1 MFKTKYVSRVLCV
14 LFIVN
19 LFIADLKPLA
29 TSYSSSSIG
38 NIDIISN
45 VDVSVE
51 SVEAW
56 AKSKNATE
64 TFVSLASIYKKYGQ
78 ARGGVNWVLAYVQAA
93 KETGYG
99 RFGGVLDESFHNPC
113 GLKVPS
119 GGDDYDP
126 NAHKRFDNWEQGI
139 IAHLDHLALYAG
151 AKGYPKTVYVE
162 SWKTESLSINE
173 TYDPRHI
180 GWFGTTSGILGKAT
194 NAIDLGN
201 KWAPS
206 SSYGVDLF
214 RMYCDAVKV
223 DYLEGKSNLESPI
236 NGFVTNDGKLNIK
249 GWALHAFG
257 VKEVRV
263 LIDNTQIDTI
273 SVNESRADVNS
284 IYPGYYNGAN
294 SGFNKIIDIS
304 SLGYGNKVLE
314 IRIVANDNSTQVYRR
329 NIVFTNTLELRS
341 CLDAPNDNEVVKS
354 TTLNVRGW
362 ALAGSGVKEVRVYVD
377 GKDLGTVAYGT
388 KRADVNKAYPG
399 YSSGDNAGFEGNVNI
414 SGISEGNRKLTVKIT
429 ANDGSVQNIEKTIKV
444 EKAQSRS
451 YLDAPNDNEVVKSK
465 TLNVRGWALA
475 GSGVKEVRV
484 YVDGKDLGTVAYGA
498 KRADVNKA
506 YPGYS
511 SGDNAG
517 FEGNVNISGISEGN
531 RKLTVKITANDGSVQ
546 NIEKTIKVEK
556 AQSRSYLDAPNDNEV
571 VKSKTLNVRGWA
583 LAGSGVKEVRV
594 YVDGKDLGT
603 VAYGAKRADVNKAYP
618 GYSSGDNA
626 GFEGNVNISGIS
638 EGNRKLTVKITA
650 NDGSVQNIEK
660 TIKVE
665 KAQSRSYL
673 DAPNDN
679 EVVKSKTLN
688 VRGWALAGSGVK
700 EVRVYVDGKDLGT
713 VAYGAKRADVN
724 KAYPGYSSG
733 DNAGFEGNVNISGI
747 SEGNRK
753 LTVKI
758 TANDGS
764 VQNIEKTIKVEKA
777 QSRSYLDAPNDNEV
791 VKSKTLNVRGWALA
805 GSGVKE
811 VRVYVDGKD
820 LGTVAYGA
828 KRADVNKAYPGYS
841 SGDNAGFE
849 GNVNISGIS
858 EGNRKLTVKIT
869 ANDGSVQNIE
879 KTIKIE
885 KAQSR
890 SYLDAPNDNEVVKS
904 KTLNVRG
911 WALAGS
917 GVKEVRVYVDGKDL
931 GTVAYGTKRADVN
944 RAYPGYSSGD
954 NAGFEGNV
962 NISGI
967 SEGNRKLTVKITAND
982 GSVQN
987 IERSFNIE
995 NDFNYKKA
1003 KLVIVDPGHE
1013 NYGGDP
1019 GTSATHNGISY
1030 IESNLNLQ
1038 IAVKLKA
1045 ELESRGMDVYMTR
1058 YEGSGLISQDSTE
1071 SLKKR
1076 VALANEKNADFF
1088 VSIHHNSFT
1097 NTSANGFEVYYSTG
1111 TPTNLTSIARSAIT
1125 EDGRDL
1131 TLERSL
1137 YSTRSVTEKVK
1148 VSKAVA
1154 TEIANEASRKLNMYN
1169 RGAKDSNFYVCK
1181 NTNMPSILVE
1191 NGFLTNPTEAVKASS
1206 SSHQQKLA
1214 QIIADKVNNA
1224 LK

>member
-29 TSYSSSSIG
+29 TSYSSSYIG

-64 TFVSLASIYKKYGQ
+64 TFISLASIYKKYGQ

-162 SWKTESLSINE
+162 SWKAESLSINE

-214 RMYCDAVKV
+214 RMYCDAVKA

-284 IYPGYYNGAN
+284 TYPGYYNGAN

-329 NIVFTNTLELRS
+329 NIVFTNTLE
-341 CLDAPNDNEVVKS
+341 
-354 TTLNVRGW
+354 
-362 ALAGSGVKEVRVYVD
+362 
-377 GKDLGTVAYGT
+377 
-388 KRADVNKAYPG
+388 
-399 YSSGDNAGFEGNVNI
+399 
-414 SGISEGNRKLTVKIT
+414 
-429 ANDGSVQNIEKTIKV
+429 
-444 EKAQSRS
+444 SRS

-546 NIEKTIKVEK
+546 NIEKTIK
-556 AQSRSYLDAPNDNEV
+556 
-571 VKSKTLNVRGWA
+571 
-583 LAGSGVKEVRV
+583 
-594 YVDGKDLGT
+594 
-603 VAYGAKRADVNKAYP
+603 
-618 GYSSGDNA
+618 
-626 GFEGNVNISGIS
+626 I
-638 EGNRKLTVKITA
+638 
-650 NDGSVQNIEK
+650 
-660 TIKVE
+660 
-665 KAQSRSYL
+665 
-673 DAPNDN
+673 
-679 EVVKSKTLN
+679 
-688 VRGWALAGSGVK
+688 
-700 EVRVYVDGKDLGT
+700 
-713 VAYGAKRADVN
+713 
-724 KAYPGYSSG
+724 
-733 DNAGFEGNVNISGI
+733 
-747 SEGNRK
+747 
-753 LTVKI
+753 
-758 TANDGS
+758 
-764 VQNIEKTIKVEKA
+764 EKA

-931 GTVAYGTKRADVN
+931 GTVAYGAKRADVN
-944 RAYPGYSSGD
+944 KAYPGYSSGD

-1111 TPTNLTSIARSAIT
+1111 TPANLTSIARSAIT

-1154 TEIANEASRKLNMYN
+1154 TEITNEASSKLNMYN

>member
-64 TFVSLASIYKKYGQ
+64 TFISLASIYKKYGQ

-162 SWKTESLSINE
+162 SWKAESLSINE

-214 RMYCDAVKV
+214 RMYCDAVKA

-284 IYPGYYNGAN
+284 TYPGYYNGAN

-329 NIVFTNTLELRS
+329 NIVFTNTLE
-341 CLDAPNDNEVVKS
+341 
-354 TTLNVRGW
+354 
-362 ALAGSGVKEVRVYVD
+362 
-377 GKDLGTVAYGT
+377 
-388 KRADVNKAYPG
+388 
-399 YSSGDNAGFEGNVNI
+399 
-414 SGISEGNRKLTVKIT
+414 
-429 ANDGSVQNIEKTIKV
+429 
-444 EKAQSRS
+444 
-451 YLDAPNDNEVVKSK
+451 
-465 TLNVRGWALA
+465 
-475 GSGVKEVRV
+475 
-484 YVDGKDLGTVAYGA
+484 
-498 KRADVNKA
+498 
-506 YPGYS
+506 
-511 SGDNAG
+511 
-517 FEGNVNISGISEGN
+517 
-531 RKLTVKITANDGSVQ
+531 
-546 NIEKTIKVEK
+546 
-556 AQSRSYLDAPNDNEV
+556 
-571 VKSKTLNVRGWA
+571 
-583 LAGSGVKEVRV
+583 
-594 YVDGKDLGT
+594 
-603 VAYGAKRADVNKAYP
+603 
-618 GYSSGDNA
+618 
-626 GFEGNVNISGIS
+626 
-638 EGNRKLTVKITA
+638 
-650 NDGSVQNIEK
+650 
-660 TIKVE
+660 
-665 KAQSRSYL
+665 
-673 DAPNDN
+673 
-679 EVVKSKTLN
+679 
-688 VRGWALAGSGVK
+688 
-700 EVRVYVDGKDLGT
+700 
-713 VAYGAKRADVN
+713 
-724 KAYPGYSSG
+724 
-733 DNAGFEGNVNISGI
+733 
-747 SEGNRK
+747 
-753 LTVKI
+753 
-758 TANDGS
+758 
-764 VQNIEKTIKVEKA
+764 
-777 QSRSYLDAPNDNEV
+777 
-791 VKSKTLNVRGWALA
+791 
-805 GSGVKE
+805 
-811 VRVYVDGKD
+811 
-820 LGTVAYGA
+820 
-828 KRADVNKAYPGYS
+828 
-841 SGDNAGFE
+841 
-849 GNVNISGIS
+849 
-858 EGNRKLTVKIT
+858 
-869 ANDGSVQNIE
+869 
-879 KTIKIE
+879 
-885 KAQSR
+885 SR

-944 RAYPGYSSGD
+944 KAYPGYSSGD

-1111 TPTNLTSIARSAIT
+1111 TPANLTSIARSAIT

>member
-29 TSYSSSSIG
+29 TSYSSSYIG

-64 TFVSLASIYKKYGQ
+64 TFISLASIYKKYGQ

-162 SWKTESLSINE
+162 SWKAESLSINE

-214 RMYCDAVKV
+214 RMYCDAVKA

-284 IYPGYYNGAN
+284 TYPGYYNGAN

-329 NIVFTNTLELRS
+329 NIVFTNTLESRS
-341 CLDAPNDNEVVKS
+341 YLDAPNDNEVVKS
-354 TTLNVRGW
+354 KTLNVRGW
-362 ALAGSGVKEVRVYVD
+362 ALAGSGVKEVRVYMD
-377 GKDLGTVAYGT
+377 GKDLGTVAYGAN
-388 KRADVNKAYPG
+388 RADVNKAYPG

-414 SGISEGNRKLTVKIT
+414 SGISEGNRKLTVKII

-498 KRADVNKA
+498 KRADVNK
-506 YPGYS
+506 
-511 SGDNAG
+511 
-517 FEGNVNISGISEGN
+517 
-531 RKLTVKITANDGSVQ
+531 
-546 NIEKTIKVEK
+546 
-556 AQSRSYLDAPNDNEV
+556 
-571 VKSKTLNVRGWA
+571 
-583 LAGSGVKEVRV
+583 
-594 YVDGKDLGT
+594 
-603 VAYGAKRADVNKAYP
+603 
-618 GYSSGDNA
+618 
-626 GFEGNVNISGIS
+626 
-638 EGNRKLTVKITA
+638 
-650 NDGSVQNIEK
+650 
-660 TIKVE
+660 
-665 KAQSRSYL
+665 
-673 DAPNDN
+673 
-679 EVVKSKTLN
+679 
-688 VRGWALAGSGVK
+688 
-700 EVRVYVDGKDLGT
+700 
-713 VAYGAKRADVN
+713 
-724 KAYPGYSSG
+724 
-733 DNAGFEGNVNISGI
+733 
-747 SEGNRK
+747 
-753 LTVKI
+753 
-758 TANDGS
+758 
-764 VQNIEKTIKVEKA
+764 
-777 QSRSYLDAPNDNEV
+777 
-791 VKSKTLNVRGWALA
+791 
-805 GSGVKE
+805 
-811 VRVYVDGKD
+811 
-820 LGTVAYGA
+820 
-828 KRADVNKAYPGYS
+828 
-841 SGDNAGFE
+841 
-849 GNVNISGIS
+849 
-858 EGNRKLTVKIT
+858 
-869 ANDGSVQNIE
+869 
-879 KTIKIE
+879 
-885 KAQSR
+885 
-890 SYLDAPNDNEVVKS
+890 
-904 KTLNVRG
+904 
-911 WALAGS
+911 
-917 GVKEVRVYVDGKDL
+917 
-931 GTVAYGTKRADVN
+931 
-944 RAYPGYSSGD
+944 AYPGYSSGD

-1111 TPTNLTSIARSAIT
+1111 TPANLTSIARSAIT

-1154 TEIANEASRKLNMYN
+1154 TEITNEASSKLNMYN

>member
-64 TFVSLASIYKKYGQ
+64 TFISLASIYKKYGQ

-119 GGDDYDP
+119 GGDDYDQ

-162 SWKTESLSINE
+162 SWKAESLSINE

-214 RMYCDAVKV
+214 RMYCDAVKA

-284 IYPGYYNGAN
+284 TYPGYYNGAN

-329 NIVFTNTLELRS
+329 NIVFTNTLE
-341 CLDAPNDNEVVKS
+341 
-354 TTLNVRGW
+354 
-362 ALAGSGVKEVRVYVD
+362 
-377 GKDLGTVAYGT
+377 
-388 KRADVNKAYPG
+388 
-399 YSSGDNAGFEGNVNI
+399 
-414 SGISEGNRKLTVKIT
+414 
-429 ANDGSVQNIEKTIKV
+429 
-444 EKAQSRS
+444 SRS

-546 NIEKTIKVEK
+546 NIE
-556 AQSRSYLDAPNDNEV
+556 
-571 VKSKTLNVRGWA
+571 
-583 LAGSGVKEVRV
+583 
-594 YVDGKDLGT
+594 
-603 VAYGAKRADVNKAYP
+603 
-618 GYSSGDNA
+618 
-626 GFEGNVNISGIS
+626 
-638 EGNRKLTVKITA
+638 
-650 NDGSVQNIEK
+650 
-660 TIKVE
+660 
-665 KAQSRSYL
+665 
-673 DAPNDN
+673 
-679 EVVKSKTLN
+679 
-688 VRGWALAGSGVK
+688 
-700 EVRVYVDGKDLGT
+700 
-713 VAYGAKRADVN
+713 
-724 KAYPGYSSG
+724 
-733 DNAGFEGNVNISGI
+733 
-747 SEGNRK
+747 
-753 LTVKI
+753 
-758 TANDGS
+758 
-764 VQNIEKTIKVEKA
+764 
-777 QSRSYLDAPNDNEV
+777 
-791 VKSKTLNVRGWALA
+791 
-805 GSGVKE
+805 
-811 VRVYVDGKD
+811 
-820 LGTVAYGA
+820 
-828 KRADVNKAYPGYS
+828 
-841 SGDNAGFE
+841 
-849 GNVNISGIS
+849 
-858 EGNRKLTVKIT
+858 
-869 ANDGSVQNIE
+869 
-879 KTIKIE
+879 
-885 KAQSR
+885 
-890 SYLDAPNDNEVVKS
+890 
-904 KTLNVRG
+904 
-911 WALAGS
+911 
-917 GVKEVRVYVDGKDL
+917 
-931 GTVAYGTKRADVN
+931 
-944 RAYPGYSSGD
+944 
-954 NAGFEGNV
+954 
-962 NISGI
+962 
-967 SEGNRKLTVKITAND
+967 
-982 GSVQN
+982 
-987 IERSFNIE
+987 RSFNIE

-1013 NYGGDP
+1013 NDGGDP

-1111 TPTNLTSIARSAIT
+1111 TPANLTSIARSAIT

-1206 SSHQQKLA
+1206 SLHQQKLA

>member
-64 TFVSLASIYKKYGQ
+64 TFISLASIYKKYGQ

-162 SWKTESLSINE
+162 SWKAESLSINE

-214 RMYCDAVKV
+214 RMYCDAVKA

-284 IYPGYYNGAN
+284 IYPGYYNGVN

-329 NIVFTNTLELRS
+329 NIVFTNTLESRS
-341 CLDAPNDNEVVKS
+341 YLDAPNDNEVVKS
-354 TTLNVRGW
+354 KTLNVRGW

-399 YSSGDNAGFEGNVNI
+399 YSSGDNAGFEGNI
-414 SGISEGNRKLTVKIT
+414 
-429 ANDGSVQNIEKTIKV
+429 
-444 EKAQSRS
+444 
-451 YLDAPNDNEVVKSK
+451 
-465 TLNVRGWALA
+465 
-475 GSGVKEVRV
+475 
-484 YVDGKDLGTVAYGA
+484 
-498 KRADVNKA
+498 
-506 YPGYS
+506 
-511 SGDNAG
+511 
-517 FEGNVNISGISEGN
+517 
-531 RKLTVKITANDGSVQ
+531 
-546 NIEKTIKVEK
+546 
-556 AQSRSYLDAPNDNEV
+556 
-571 VKSKTLNVRGWA
+571 
-583 LAGSGVKEVRV
+583 
-594 YVDGKDLGT
+594 
-603 VAYGAKRADVNKAYP
+603 
-618 GYSSGDNA
+618 
-626 GFEGNVNISGIS
+626 
-638 EGNRKLTVKITA
+638 
-650 NDGSVQNIEK
+650 
-660 TIKVE
+660 
-665 KAQSRSYL
+665 
-673 DAPNDN
+673 
-679 EVVKSKTLN
+679 
-688 VRGWALAGSGVK
+688 
-700 EVRVYVDGKDLGT
+700 
-713 VAYGAKRADVN
+713 
-724 KAYPGYSSG
+724 
-733 DNAGFEGNVNISGI
+733 
-747 SEGNRK
+747 
-753 LTVKI
+753 
-758 TANDGS
+758 
-764 VQNIEKTIKVEKA
+764 
-777 QSRSYLDAPNDNEV
+777 
-791 VKSKTLNVRGWALA
+791 
-805 GSGVKE
+805 
-811 VRVYVDGKD
+811 
-820 LGTVAYGA
+820 
-828 KRADVNKAYPGYS
+828 
-841 SGDNAGFE
+841 
-849 GNVNISGIS
+849 
-858 EGNRKLTVKIT
+858 
-869 ANDGSVQNIE
+869 
-879 KTIKIE
+879 
-885 KAQSR
+885 
-890 SYLDAPNDNEVVKS
+890 
-904 KTLNVRG
+904 
-911 WALAGS
+911 
-917 GVKEVRVYVDGKDL
+917 
-931 GTVAYGTKRADVN
+931 
-944 RAYPGYSSGD
+944 
-954 NAGFEGNV
+954 

-1137 YSTRSVTEKVK
+1137 YSTRNVTEKVK

>member
-119 GGDDYDP
+119 GGDDYDQ

-162 SWKTESLSINE
+162 SWKAESLSINE

-214 RMYCDAVKV
+214 RMYCDAVKA

-284 IYPGYYNGAN
+284 TYPGYYNGTN

-329 NIVFTNTLELRS
+329 NIVFTNTLE
-341 CLDAPNDNEVVKS
+341 
-354 TTLNVRGW
+354 
-362 ALAGSGVKEVRVYVD
+362 
-377 GKDLGTVAYGT
+377 
-388 KRADVNKAYPG
+388 
-399 YSSGDNAGFEGNVNI
+399 
-414 SGISEGNRKLTVKIT
+414 
-429 ANDGSVQNIEKTIKV
+429 
-444 EKAQSRS
+444 
-451 YLDAPNDNEVVKSK
+451 
-465 TLNVRGWALA
+465 
-475 GSGVKEVRV
+475 
-484 YVDGKDLGTVAYGA
+484 
-498 KRADVNKA
+498 
-506 YPGYS
+506 
-511 SGDNAG
+511 
-517 FEGNVNISGISEGN
+517 
-531 RKLTVKITANDGSVQ
+531 
-546 NIEKTIKVEK
+546 
-556 AQSRSYLDAPNDNEV
+556 
-571 VKSKTLNVRGWA
+571 
-583 LAGSGVKEVRV
+583 
-594 YVDGKDLGT
+594 
-603 VAYGAKRADVNKAYP
+603 
-618 GYSSGDNA
+618 
-626 GFEGNVNISGIS
+626 
-638 EGNRKLTVKITA
+638 
-650 NDGSVQNIEK
+650 
-660 TIKVE
+660 
-665 KAQSRSYL
+665 
-673 DAPNDN
+673 
-679 EVVKSKTLN
+679 
-688 VRGWALAGSGVK
+688 
-700 EVRVYVDGKDLGT
+700 
-713 VAYGAKRADVN
+713 
-724 KAYPGYSSG
+724 
-733 DNAGFEGNVNISGI
+733 
-747 SEGNRK
+747 
-753 LTVKI
+753 
-758 TANDGS
+758 
-764 VQNIEKTIKVEKA
+764 
-777 QSRSYLDAPNDNEV
+777 SRSYLDAPNDNEV

-931 GTVAYGTKRADVN
+931 GTVAYGAKRADVN
-944 RAYPGYSSGD
+944 KAYPGYSSGD

-1013 NYGGDP
+1013 NDGGDP
-1019 GTSATHNGISY
+1019 GTSATHNGIRY

-1045 ELESRGMDVYMTR
+1045 ELESRGMEVYMTR

-1111 TPTNLTSIARSAIT
+1111 TPANLTSIARSAIT

-1154 TEIANEASRKLNMYN
+1154 TEITNEASSKLNMYN

>member
-29 TSYSSSSIG
+29 TSYSSSYIG

-64 TFVSLASIYKKYGQ
+64 TFISLASIYKKYGQ

-162 SWKTESLSINE
+162 SWKAESLSINE

-214 RMYCDAVKV
+214 RMYCDAVKA

-284 IYPGYYNGAN
+284 TYPGYYNGAN

-329 NIVFTNTLELRS
+329 NIVFTNTLE
-341 CLDAPNDNEVVKS
+341 
-354 TTLNVRGW
+354 
-362 ALAGSGVKEVRVYVD
+362 
-377 GKDLGTVAYGT
+377 
-388 KRADVNKAYPG
+388 
-399 YSSGDNAGFEGNVNI
+399 
-414 SGISEGNRKLTVKIT
+414 
-429 ANDGSVQNIEKTIKV
+429 
-444 EKAQSRS
+444 SRS

-498 KRADVNKA
+498 NRADVNK
-506 YPGYS
+506 
-511 SGDNAG
+511 
-517 FEGNVNISGISEGN
+517 
-531 RKLTVKITANDGSVQ
+531 
-546 NIEKTIKVEK
+546 
-556 AQSRSYLDAPNDNEV
+556 
-571 VKSKTLNVRGWA
+571 
-583 LAGSGVKEVRV
+583 
-594 YVDGKDLGT
+594 
-603 VAYGAKRADVNKAYP
+603 
-618 GYSSGDNA
+618 
-626 GFEGNVNISGIS
+626 
-638 EGNRKLTVKITA
+638 
-650 NDGSVQNIEK
+650 
-660 TIKVE
+660 
-665 KAQSRSYL
+665 
-673 DAPNDN
+673 
-679 EVVKSKTLN
+679 
-688 VRGWALAGSGVK
+688 
-700 EVRVYVDGKDLGT
+700 
-713 VAYGAKRADVN
+713 
-724 KAYPGYSSG
+724 
-733 DNAGFEGNVNISGI
+733 
-747 SEGNRK
+747 
-753 LTVKI
+753 
-758 TANDGS
+758 
-764 VQNIEKTIKVEKA
+764 
-777 QSRSYLDAPNDNEV
+777 
-791 VKSKTLNVRGWALA
+791 
-805 GSGVKE
+805 
-811 VRVYVDGKD
+811 
-820 LGTVAYGA
+820 
-828 KRADVNKAYPGYS
+828 
-841 SGDNAGFE
+841 
-849 GNVNISGIS
+849 
-858 EGNRKLTVKIT
+858 
-869 ANDGSVQNIE
+869 
-879 KTIKIE
+879 
-885 KAQSR
+885 
-890 SYLDAPNDNEVVKS
+890 
-904 KTLNVRG
+904 
-911 WALAGS
+911 
-917 GVKEVRVYVDGKDL
+917 
-931 GTVAYGTKRADVN
+931 
-944 RAYPGYSSGD
+944 AYPGYSSGD

-1111 TPTNLTSIARSAIT
+1111 TPANLTSIARSAIT

-1154 TEIANEASRKLNMYN
+1154 TEITNEASSKLNMYN

>member
-64 TFVSLASIYKKYGQ
+64 TFISLASIYKKYGQ

-119 GGDDYDP
+119 GGDDYDQ

-162 SWKTESLSINE
+162 SWKAESLSINE

-214 RMYCDAVKV
+214 RMYCDAVKA

-284 IYPGYYNGAN
+284 TYPGYYNGTN

-314 IRIVANDNSTQVYRR
+314 IIIVANDNSTQVYRR
-329 NIVFTNTLELRS
+329 NIVFTNTLE
-341 CLDAPNDNEVVKS
+341 
-354 TTLNVRGW
+354 
-362 ALAGSGVKEVRVYVD
+362 
-377 GKDLGTVAYGT
+377 
-388 KRADVNKAYPG
+388 
-399 YSSGDNAGFEGNVNI
+399 
-414 SGISEGNRKLTVKIT
+414 
-429 ANDGSVQNIEKTIKV
+429 
-444 EKAQSRS
+444 SRS

-484 YVDGKDLGTVAYGA
+484 YMDGKDLGTVAYGA
-498 KRADVNKA
+498 KRADVNK
-506 YPGYS
+506 
-511 SGDNAG
+511 
-517 FEGNVNISGISEGN
+517 
-531 RKLTVKITANDGSVQ
+531 
-546 NIEKTIKVEK
+546 
-556 AQSRSYLDAPNDNEV
+556 
-571 VKSKTLNVRGWA
+571 
-583 LAGSGVKEVRV
+583 
-594 YVDGKDLGT
+594 
-603 VAYGAKRADVNKAYP
+603 
-618 GYSSGDNA
+618 
-626 GFEGNVNISGIS
+626 
-638 EGNRKLTVKITA
+638 
-650 NDGSVQNIEK
+650 
-660 TIKVE
+660 
-665 KAQSRSYL
+665 
-673 DAPNDN
+673 
-679 EVVKSKTLN
+679 
-688 VRGWALAGSGVK
+688 
-700 EVRVYVDGKDLGT
+700 
-713 VAYGAKRADVN
+713 
-724 KAYPGYSSG
+724 
-733 DNAGFEGNVNISGI
+733 
-747 SEGNRK
+747 
-753 LTVKI
+753 
-758 TANDGS
+758 
-764 VQNIEKTIKVEKA
+764 
-777 QSRSYLDAPNDNEV
+777 
-791 VKSKTLNVRGWALA
+791 
-805 GSGVKE
+805 
-811 VRVYVDGKD
+811 
-820 LGTVAYGA
+820 
-828 KRADVNKAYPGYS
+828 
-841 SGDNAGFE
+841 
-849 GNVNISGIS
+849 
-858 EGNRKLTVKIT
+858 
-869 ANDGSVQNIE
+869 
-879 KTIKIE
+879 
-885 KAQSR
+885 
-890 SYLDAPNDNEVVKS
+890 
-904 KTLNVRG
+904 
-911 WALAGS
+911 
-917 GVKEVRVYVDGKDL
+917 
-931 GTVAYGTKRADVN
+931 
-944 RAYPGYSSGD
+944 AYPGYSSGD

-1019 GTSATHNGISY
+1019 GTSATHNGIRY

-1045 ELESRGMDVYMTR
+1045 ELESRGMEVYMTR

-1111 TPTNLTSIARSAIT
+1111 TPANLTSIARSAIT

-1154 TEIANEASRKLNMYN
+1154 TEITNEASSKLNMYN

>member
-51 SVEAW
+51 SVEEW

-162 SWKTESLSINE
+162 SSKAEGLSINE

-214 RMYCDAVKV
+214 RMYCDVVKA
-223 DYLEGKSNLESPI
+223 DYLEGKSNLESPS
-236 NGFVTNDGKLNIK
+236 NGMVITDGKLNIK

-257 VKEVRV
+257 IKEIRV
-263 LIDNTQIDTI
+263 YIEGEQVGTLNVGITR
-273 SVNESRADVNS
+273 SDVNQM
-284 IYPGYYNGAN
+284 YPGYYNGNN
-294 SGFNKIIDIS
+294 SGFEGSIDIS
-304 SLGYGNKVLE
+304 RFGVGKKNVNVVIISTNNEVQSIKSNIIIGDKLQSIGNLEEPSNNETIVNNTLKIKGWALDSSGIKEVRAYIDEKDLGIIKYGISRVDVDKVYPGYINGSNSGFEGTINVSGIAKGIRKLIVKVIANDGTIQTFE
-314 IRIVANDNSTQVYRR
+314 RTIRIEN
-329 NIVFTNTLELRS
+329 LESRS
-341 CLDAPNDNEVVKS
+341 CLDEPTNNAIARG
-354 TTLNVRGW
+354 TLKISGW
-362 ALAGSGVKEVRVYVD
+362 ALASSGVKEVRVYVD
-377 GKDLGTVAYGT
+377 GKDLGTISYGT
-388 KRADVNKAYPG
+388 KRTDVNNVYPG
-399 YSSGDNAGFEGNVNI
+399 YSSGDNAGFNGTVNI
-414 SGISEGNRKLTVKIT
+414 SSISNGNKKLTVKIT
-429 ANDGSVQNIEKTIKV
+429 SNDGSI
-444 EKAQSRS
+444 
-451 YLDAPNDNEVVKSK
+451 
-465 TLNVRGWALA
+465 
-475 GSGVKEVRV
+475 
-484 YVDGKDLGTVAYGA
+484 
-498 KRADVNKA
+498 
-506 YPGYS
+506 
-511 SGDNAG
+511 
-517 FEGNVNISGISEGN
+517 
-531 RKLTVKITANDGSVQ
+531 
-546 NIEKTIKVEK
+546 
-556 AQSRSYLDAPNDNEV
+556 
-571 VKSKTLNVRGWA
+571 
-583 LAGSGVKEVRV
+583 
-594 YVDGKDLGT
+594 
-603 VAYGAKRADVNKAYP
+603 
-618 GYSSGDNA
+618 
-626 GFEGNVNISGIS
+626 
-638 EGNRKLTVKITA
+638 
-650 NDGSVQNIEK
+650 
-660 TIKVE
+660 
-665 KAQSRSYL
+665 
-673 DAPNDN
+673 
-679 EVVKSKTLN
+679 
-688 VRGWALAGSGVK
+688 
-700 EVRVYVDGKDLGT
+700 
-713 VAYGAKRADVN
+713 
-724 KAYPGYSSG
+724 
-733 DNAGFEGNVNISGI
+733 
-747 SEGNRK
+747 
-753 LTVKI
+753 
-758 TANDGS
+758 
-764 VQNIEKTIKVEKA
+764 
-777 QSRSYLDAPNDNEV
+777 
-791 VKSKTLNVRGWALA
+791 
-805 GSGVKE
+805 
-811 VRVYVDGKD
+811 
-820 LGTVAYGA
+820 
-828 KRADVNKAYPGYS
+828 
-841 SGDNAGFE
+841 
-849 GNVNISGIS
+849 
-858 EGNRKLTVKIT
+858 
-869 ANDGSVQNIE
+869 
-879 KTIKIE
+879 
-885 KAQSR
+885 
-890 SYLDAPNDNEVVKS
+890 
-904 KTLNVRG
+904 
-911 WALAGS
+911 
-917 GVKEVRVYVDGKDL
+917 
-931 GTVAYGTKRADVN
+931 
-944 RAYPGYSSGD
+944 
-954 NAGFEGNV
+954 
-962 NISGI
+962 
-967 SEGNRKLTVKITAND
+967 
-982 GSVQN
+982 QN

>member
-29 TSYSSSSIG
+29 TSYSSSYIG

-64 TFVSLASIYKKYGQ
+64 TFISLASIYKKYGQ

-162 SWKTESLSINE
+162 SWKAESLSINE

-214 RMYCDAVKV
+214 RMYCDAVKA

-284 IYPGYYNGAN
+284 TYPGYYNGAN

-329 NIVFTNTLELRS
+329 NIVFTNTLE
-341 CLDAPNDNEVVKS
+341 
-354 TTLNVRGW
+354 
-362 ALAGSGVKEVRVYVD
+362 
-377 GKDLGTVAYGT
+377 
-388 KRADVNKAYPG
+388 
-399 YSSGDNAGFEGNVNI
+399 
-414 SGISEGNRKLTVKIT
+414 
-429 ANDGSVQNIEKTIKV
+429 
-444 EKAQSRS
+444 SRS
-451 YLDAPNDNEVVKSK
+451 YLDAPNDNEVVKST

-546 NIEKTIKVEK
+546 NIE
-556 AQSRSYLDAPNDNEV
+556 RN
-571 VKSKTLNVRGWA
+571 
-583 LAGSGVKEVRV
+583 
-594 YVDGKDLGT
+594 
-603 VAYGAKRADVNKAYP
+603 
-618 GYSSGDNA
+618 
-626 GFEGNVNISGIS
+626 
-638 EGNRKLTVKITA
+638 
-650 NDGSVQNIEK
+650 
-660 TIKVE
+660 
-665 KAQSRSYL
+665 
-673 DAPNDN
+673 
-679 EVVKSKTLN
+679 
-688 VRGWALAGSGVK
+688 
-700 EVRVYVDGKDLGT
+700 
-713 VAYGAKRADVN
+713 
-724 KAYPGYSSG
+724 
-733 DNAGFEGNVNISGI
+733 
-747 SEGNRK
+747 
-753 LTVKI
+753 
-758 TANDGS
+758 
-764 VQNIEKTIKVEKA
+764 
-777 QSRSYLDAPNDNEV
+777 
-791 VKSKTLNVRGWALA
+791 
-805 GSGVKE
+805 
-811 VRVYVDGKD
+811 
-820 LGTVAYGA
+820 
-828 KRADVNKAYPGYS
+828 
-841 SGDNAGFE
+841 
-849 GNVNISGIS
+849 
-858 EGNRKLTVKIT
+858 
-869 ANDGSVQNIE
+869 
-879 KTIKIE
+879 
-885 KAQSR
+885 
-890 SYLDAPNDNEVVKS
+890 
-904 KTLNVRG
+904 
-911 WALAGS
+911 
-917 GVKEVRVYVDGKDL
+917 
-931 GTVAYGTKRADVN
+931 
-944 RAYPGYSSGD
+944 
-954 NAGFEGNV
+954 
-962 NISGI
+962 
-967 SEGNRKLTVKITAND
+967 
-982 GSVQN
+982 
-987 IERSFNIE
+987 FNIQ

-1013 NYGGDP
+1013 NDGGDP
-1019 GTSATHNGISY
+1019 GTSATHNGIRY

-1045 ELESRGMDVYMTR
+1045 ELESRGMEVYMTR

-1111 TPTNLTSIARSAIT
+1111 TPANLTSIARSAIT

-1154 TEIANEASRKLNMYN
+1154 TEITNEASSKLNMYN

>member
-329 NIVFTNTLELRS
+329 NIVFTNTLE
-341 CLDAPNDNEVVKS
+341 
-354 TTLNVRGW
+354 
-362 ALAGSGVKEVRVYVD
+362 
-377 GKDLGTVAYGT
+377 
-388 KRADVNKAYPG
+388 
-399 YSSGDNAGFEGNVNI
+399 
-414 SGISEGNRKLTVKIT
+414 
-429 ANDGSVQNIEKTIKV
+429 
-444 EKAQSRS
+444 SRS

-498 KRADVNKA
+498 KRADVNK
-506 YPGYS
+506 
-511 SGDNAG
+511 
-517 FEGNVNISGISEGN
+517 
-531 RKLTVKITANDGSVQ
+531 
-546 NIEKTIKVEK
+546 
-556 AQSRSYLDAPNDNEV
+556 
-571 VKSKTLNVRGWA
+571 
-583 LAGSGVKEVRV
+583 
-594 YVDGKDLGT
+594 
-603 VAYGAKRADVNKAYP
+603 
-618 GYSSGDNA
+618 
-626 GFEGNVNISGIS
+626 
-638 EGNRKLTVKITA
+638 
-650 NDGSVQNIEK
+650 
-660 TIKVE
+660 
-665 KAQSRSYL
+665 
-673 DAPNDN
+673 
-679 EVVKSKTLN
+679 
-688 VRGWALAGSGVK
+688 
-700 EVRVYVDGKDLGT
+700 
-713 VAYGAKRADVN
+713 
-724 KAYPGYSSG
+724 
-733 DNAGFEGNVNISGI
+733 
-747 SEGNRK
+747 
-753 LTVKI
+753 
-758 TANDGS
+758 
-764 VQNIEKTIKVEKA
+764 
-777 QSRSYLDAPNDNEV
+777 
-791 VKSKTLNVRGWALA
+791 
-805 GSGVKE
+805 
-811 VRVYVDGKD
+811 
-820 LGTVAYGA
+820 
-828 KRADVNKAYPGYS
+828 
-841 SGDNAGFE
+841 
-849 GNVNISGIS
+849 
-858 EGNRKLTVKIT
+858 
-869 ANDGSVQNIE
+869 
-879 KTIKIE
+879 
-885 KAQSR
+885 
-890 SYLDAPNDNEVVKS
+890 
-904 KTLNVRG
+904 
-911 WALAGS
+911 
-917 GVKEVRVYVDGKDL
+917 
-931 GTVAYGTKRADVN
+931 
-944 RAYPGYSSGD
+944 AYPGYSSGD

-1154 TEIANEASRKLNMYN
+1154 TEITNEASSKLNMYN

>member
-29 TSYSSSSIG
+29 TSYSSSYIG

-64 TFVSLASIYKKYGQ
+64 TFISLASIYKKYGQ

-162 SWKTESLSINE
+162 SWKAESLSINE

-214 RMYCDAVKV
+214 RMYCDAVKA

-284 IYPGYYNGAN
+284 TYPGYYNGAN

-329 NIVFTNTLELRS
+329 NIVFTNTLE
-341 CLDAPNDNEVVKS
+341 
-354 TTLNVRGW
+354 
-362 ALAGSGVKEVRVYVD
+362 
-377 GKDLGTVAYGT
+377 
-388 KRADVNKAYPG
+388 
-399 YSSGDNAGFEGNVNI
+399 
-414 SGISEGNRKLTVKIT
+414 
-429 ANDGSVQNIEKTIKV
+429 
-444 EKAQSRS
+444 
-451 YLDAPNDNEVVKSK
+451 
-465 TLNVRGWALA
+465 
-475 GSGVKEVRV
+475 
-484 YVDGKDLGTVAYGA
+484 
-498 KRADVNKA
+498 
-506 YPGYS
+506 
-511 SGDNAG
+511 
-517 FEGNVNISGISEGN
+517 
-531 RKLTVKITANDGSVQ
+531 
-546 NIEKTIKVEK
+546 
-556 AQSRSYLDAPNDNEV
+556 
-571 VKSKTLNVRGWA
+571 
-583 LAGSGVKEVRV
+583 
-594 YVDGKDLGT
+594 
-603 VAYGAKRADVNKAYP
+603 
-618 GYSSGDNA
+618 
-626 GFEGNVNISGIS
+626 
-638 EGNRKLTVKITA
+638 
-650 NDGSVQNIEK
+650 
-660 TIKVE
+660 
-665 KAQSRSYL
+665 
-673 DAPNDN
+673 
-679 EVVKSKTLN
+679 
-688 VRGWALAGSGVK
+688 
-700 EVRVYVDGKDLGT
+700 
-713 VAYGAKRADVN
+713 
-724 KAYPGYSSG
+724 
-733 DNAGFEGNVNISGI
+733 
-747 SEGNRK
+747 
-753 LTVKI
+753 
-758 TANDGS
+758 
-764 VQNIEKTIKVEKA
+764 
-777 QSRSYLDAPNDNEV
+777 
-791 VKSKTLNVRGWALA
+791 
-805 GSGVKE
+805 
-811 VRVYVDGKD
+811 
-820 LGTVAYGA
+820 
-828 KRADVNKAYPGYS
+828 
-841 SGDNAGFE
+841 
-849 GNVNISGIS
+849 
-858 EGNRKLTVKIT
+858 
-869 ANDGSVQNIE
+869 
-879 KTIKIE
+879 
-885 KAQSR
+885 SR

-944 RAYPGYSSGD
+944 KAYPGYSSGD

-1111 TPTNLTSIARSAIT
+1111 TPANLTSIARSAIT

>member
-119 GGDDYDP
+119 GGDDYNP

-162 SWKTESLSINE
+162 SWKAESLSINE

-214 RMYCDAVKV
+214 RMYCDAVKA

-284 IYPGYYNGAN
+284 TYPGYYNGAN

-329 NIVFTNTLELRS
+329 NIVFTNTLESRS
-341 CLDAPNDNEVVKS
+341 YLDAPNDNEVVKS
-354 TTLNVRGW
+354 KTLNVRGW

-399 YSSGDNAGFEGNVNI
+399 YSSGDNAGFEGNI
-414 SGISEGNRKLTVKIT
+414 
-429 ANDGSVQNIEKTIKV
+429 
-444 EKAQSRS
+444 
-451 YLDAPNDNEVVKSK
+451 
-465 TLNVRGWALA
+465 
-475 GSGVKEVRV
+475 
-484 YVDGKDLGTVAYGA
+484 
-498 KRADVNKA
+498 
-506 YPGYS
+506 
-511 SGDNAG
+511 
-517 FEGNVNISGISEGN
+517 
-531 RKLTVKITANDGSVQ
+531 
-546 NIEKTIKVEK
+546 
-556 AQSRSYLDAPNDNEV
+556 
-571 VKSKTLNVRGWA
+571 
-583 LAGSGVKEVRV
+583 
-594 YVDGKDLGT
+594 
-603 VAYGAKRADVNKAYP
+603 
-618 GYSSGDNA
+618 
-626 GFEGNVNISGIS
+626 
-638 EGNRKLTVKITA
+638 
-650 NDGSVQNIEK
+650 
-660 TIKVE
+660 
-665 KAQSRSYL
+665 
-673 DAPNDN
+673 
-679 EVVKSKTLN
+679 
-688 VRGWALAGSGVK
+688 
-700 EVRVYVDGKDLGT
+700 
-713 VAYGAKRADVN
+713 
-724 KAYPGYSSG
+724 
-733 DNAGFEGNVNISGI
+733 
-747 SEGNRK
+747 
-753 LTVKI
+753 
-758 TANDGS
+758 
-764 VQNIEKTIKVEKA
+764 
-777 QSRSYLDAPNDNEV
+777 
-791 VKSKTLNVRGWALA
+791 
-805 GSGVKE
+805 
-811 VRVYVDGKD
+811 
-820 LGTVAYGA
+820 
-828 KRADVNKAYPGYS
+828 
-841 SGDNAGFE
+841 
-849 GNVNISGIS
+849 
-858 EGNRKLTVKIT
+858 
-869 ANDGSVQNIE
+869 
-879 KTIKIE
+879 
-885 KAQSR
+885 
-890 SYLDAPNDNEVVKS
+890 
-904 KTLNVRG
+904 
-911 WALAGS
+911 
-917 GVKEVRVYVDGKDL
+917 
-931 GTVAYGTKRADVN
+931 
-944 RAYPGYSSGD
+944 
-954 NAGFEGNV
+954 

-1131 TLERSL
+1131 TLETSL

>member
-64 TFVSLASIYKKYGQ
+64 TFISLASIYKKYGQ

-162 SWKTESLSINE
+162 SWKAESLSINE

-214 RMYCDAVKV
+214 RMYCDAVKA

-284 IYPGYYNGAN
+284 TYPGYYNGAN

-314 IRIVANDNSTQVYRR
+314 IIIVANDNSTQVYRR
-329 NIVFTNTLELRS
+329 NIVFTNTLE
-341 CLDAPNDNEVVKS
+341 
-354 TTLNVRGW
+354 
-362 ALAGSGVKEVRVYVD
+362 
-377 GKDLGTVAYGT
+377 
-388 KRADVNKAYPG
+388 
-399 YSSGDNAGFEGNVNI
+399 
-414 SGISEGNRKLTVKIT
+414 
-429 ANDGSVQNIEKTIKV
+429 
-444 EKAQSRS
+444 SRS

-546 NIEKTIKVEK
+546 NIE
-556 AQSRSYLDAPNDNEV
+556 RN
-571 VKSKTLNVRGWA
+571 
-583 LAGSGVKEVRV
+583 
-594 YVDGKDLGT
+594 
-603 VAYGAKRADVNKAYP
+603 
-618 GYSSGDNA
+618 
-626 GFEGNVNISGIS
+626 
-638 EGNRKLTVKITA
+638 
-650 NDGSVQNIEK
+650 
-660 TIKVE
+660 
-665 KAQSRSYL
+665 
-673 DAPNDN
+673 
-679 EVVKSKTLN
+679 
-688 VRGWALAGSGVK
+688 
-700 EVRVYVDGKDLGT
+700 
-713 VAYGAKRADVN
+713 
-724 KAYPGYSSG
+724 
-733 DNAGFEGNVNISGI
+733 
-747 SEGNRK
+747 
-753 LTVKI
+753 
-758 TANDGS
+758 
-764 VQNIEKTIKVEKA
+764 
-777 QSRSYLDAPNDNEV
+777 
-791 VKSKTLNVRGWALA
+791 
-805 GSGVKE
+805 
-811 VRVYVDGKD
+811 
-820 LGTVAYGA
+820 
-828 KRADVNKAYPGYS
+828 
-841 SGDNAGFE
+841 
-849 GNVNISGIS
+849 
-858 EGNRKLTVKIT
+858 
-869 ANDGSVQNIE
+869 
-879 KTIKIE
+879 
-885 KAQSR
+885 
-890 SYLDAPNDNEVVKS
+890 
-904 KTLNVRG
+904 
-911 WALAGS
+911 
-917 GVKEVRVYVDGKDL
+917 
-931 GTVAYGTKRADVN
+931 
-944 RAYPGYSSGD
+944 
-954 NAGFEGNV
+954 
-962 NISGI
+962 
-967 SEGNRKLTVKITAND
+967 
-982 GSVQN
+982 
-987 IERSFNIE
+987 FNIQ

-1013 NYGGDP
+1013 NDGGDP
-1019 GTSATHNGISY
+1019 GTSATHNGIRY

-1045 ELESRGMDVYMTR
+1045 ELESRGMEVYMTR

-1111 TPTNLTSIARSAIT
+1111 TPANLTSIARSAIT

-1154 TEIANEASRKLNMYN
+1154 TEITNEASSKLNMYN

>member
-284 IYPGYYNGAN
+284 TYPGYYNGAN

-414 SGISEGNRKLTVKIT
+414 L
-429 ANDGSVQNIEKTIKV
+429 
-444 EKAQSRS
+444 
-451 YLDAPNDNEVVKSK
+451 
-465 TLNVRGWALA
+465 
-475 GSGVKEVRV
+475 
-484 YVDGKDLGTVAYGA
+484 
-498 KRADVNKA
+498 
-506 YPGYS
+506 
-511 SGDNAG
+511 
-517 FEGNVNISGISEGN
+517 
-531 RKLTVKITANDGSVQ
+531 
-546 NIEKTIKVEK
+546 
-556 AQSRSYLDAPNDNEV
+556 
-571 VKSKTLNVRGWA
+571 
-583 LAGSGVKEVRV
+583 
-594 YVDGKDLGT
+594 
-603 VAYGAKRADVNKAYP
+603 
-618 GYSSGDNA
+618 
-626 GFEGNVNISGIS
+626 
-638 EGNRKLTVKITA
+638 
-650 NDGSVQNIEK
+650 
-660 TIKVE
+660 
-665 KAQSRSYL
+665 
-673 DAPNDN
+673 
-679 EVVKSKTLN
+679 
-688 VRGWALAGSGVK
+688 
-700 EVRVYVDGKDLGT
+700 
-713 VAYGAKRADVN
+713 
-724 KAYPGYSSG
+724 
-733 DNAGFEGNVNISGI
+733 
-747 SEGNRK
+747 
-753 LTVKI
+753 
-758 TANDGS
+758 
-764 VQNIEKTIKVEKA
+764 
-777 QSRSYLDAPNDNEV
+777 
-791 VKSKTLNVRGWALA
+791 
-805 GSGVKE
+805 
-811 VRVYVDGKD
+811 
-820 LGTVAYGA
+820 
-828 KRADVNKAYPGYS
+828 
-841 SGDNAGFE
+841 
-849 GNVNISGIS
+849 
-858 EGNRKLTVKIT
+858 
-869 ANDGSVQNIE
+869 
-879 KTIKIE
+879 
-885 KAQSR
+885 
-890 SYLDAPNDNEVVKS
+890 
-904 KTLNVRG
+904 
-911 WALAGS
+911 
-917 GVKEVRVYVDGKDL
+917 
-931 GTVAYGTKRADVN
+931 
-944 RAYPGYSSGD
+944 
-954 NAGFEGNV
+954 
-962 NISGI
+962 GI

>member
-29 TSYSSSSIG
+29 TSYSSSYIG

-64 TFVSLASIYKKYGQ
+64 TFISLASIYKKYGQ

-162 SWKTESLSINE
+162 SWKAESLSINE

-214 RMYCDAVKV
+214 RMYCDAVKA

-284 IYPGYYNGAN
+284 TYPGYYNGAN

-329 NIVFTNTLELRS
+329 NIVFTNTLE
-341 CLDAPNDNEVVKS
+341 
-354 TTLNVRGW
+354 
-362 ALAGSGVKEVRVYVD
+362 
-377 GKDLGTVAYGT
+377 
-388 KRADVNKAYPG
+388 
-399 YSSGDNAGFEGNVNI
+399 
-414 SGISEGNRKLTVKIT
+414 
-429 ANDGSVQNIEKTIKV
+429 
-444 EKAQSRS
+444 SRS

-484 YVDGKDLGTVAYGA
+484 YMDGKDLGTVAYGA
-498 KRADVNKA
+498 NRADVNK
-506 YPGYS
+506 
-511 SGDNAG
+511 
-517 FEGNVNISGISEGN
+517 
-531 RKLTVKITANDGSVQ
+531 
-546 NIEKTIKVEK
+546 
-556 AQSRSYLDAPNDNEV
+556 
-571 VKSKTLNVRGWA
+571 
-583 LAGSGVKEVRV
+583 
-594 YVDGKDLGT
+594 
-603 VAYGAKRADVNKAYP
+603 
-618 GYSSGDNA
+618 
-626 GFEGNVNISGIS
+626 
-638 EGNRKLTVKITA
+638 
-650 NDGSVQNIEK
+650 
-660 TIKVE
+660 
-665 KAQSRSYL
+665 
-673 DAPNDN
+673 
-679 EVVKSKTLN
+679 
-688 VRGWALAGSGVK
+688 
-700 EVRVYVDGKDLGT
+700 
-713 VAYGAKRADVN
+713 
-724 KAYPGYSSG
+724 
-733 DNAGFEGNVNISGI
+733 
-747 SEGNRK
+747 
-753 LTVKI
+753 
-758 TANDGS
+758 
-764 VQNIEKTIKVEKA
+764 
-777 QSRSYLDAPNDNEV
+777 
-791 VKSKTLNVRGWALA
+791 
-805 GSGVKE
+805 
-811 VRVYVDGKD
+811 
-820 LGTVAYGA
+820 
-828 KRADVNKAYPGYS
+828 
-841 SGDNAGFE
+841 
-849 GNVNISGIS
+849 
-858 EGNRKLTVKIT
+858 
-869 ANDGSVQNIE
+869 
-879 KTIKIE
+879 
-885 KAQSR
+885 
-890 SYLDAPNDNEVVKS
+890 
-904 KTLNVRG
+904 
-911 WALAGS
+911 
-917 GVKEVRVYVDGKDL
+917 
-931 GTVAYGTKRADVN
+931 
-944 RAYPGYSSGD
+944 AYPGYSSGD

-1013 NYGGDP
+1013 NDGGDP
-1019 GTSATHNGISY
+1019 GTSATHNGIRY

-1111 TPTNLTSIARSAIT
+1111 TPANLTSIARSAIT

-1154 TEIANEASRKLNMYN
+1154 TEITNEASSKLNMYN

>member
-64 TFVSLASIYKKYGQ
+64 TFISLASIYKKYGQ

-162 SWKTESLSINE
+162 SWKAESLSINE

-214 RMYCDAVKV
+214 RMYCDAVKA

-284 IYPGYYNGAN
+284 IYPGYYNGVN

-329 NIVFTNTLELRS
+329 NIVFTNTLESRS
-341 CLDAPNDNEVVKS
+341 YLDAPNDNEVVKS

-377 GKDLGTVAYGT
+377 GKDLGTVAYG
-388 KRADVNKAYPG
+388 
-399 YSSGDNAGFEGNVNI
+399 
-414 SGISEGNRKLTVKIT
+414 
-429 ANDGSVQNIEKTIKV
+429 
-444 EKAQSRS
+444 
-451 YLDAPNDNEVVKSK
+451 
-465 TLNVRGWALA
+465 
-475 GSGVKEVRV
+475 
-484 YVDGKDLGTVAYGA
+484 A
-498 KRADVNKA
+498 KRADVNK
-506 YPGYS
+506 
-511 SGDNAG
+511 
-517 FEGNVNISGISEGN
+517 
-531 RKLTVKITANDGSVQ
+531 
-546 NIEKTIKVEK
+546 
-556 AQSRSYLDAPNDNEV
+556 
-571 VKSKTLNVRGWA
+571 
-583 LAGSGVKEVRV
+583 
-594 YVDGKDLGT
+594 
-603 VAYGAKRADVNKAYP
+603 
-618 GYSSGDNA
+618 
-626 GFEGNVNISGIS
+626 
-638 EGNRKLTVKITA
+638 
-650 NDGSVQNIEK
+650 
-660 TIKVE
+660 
-665 KAQSRSYL
+665 
-673 DAPNDN
+673 
-679 EVVKSKTLN
+679 
-688 VRGWALAGSGVK
+688 
-700 EVRVYVDGKDLGT
+700 
-713 VAYGAKRADVN
+713 
-724 KAYPGYSSG
+724 
-733 DNAGFEGNVNISGI
+733 
-747 SEGNRK
+747 
-753 LTVKI
+753 
-758 TANDGS
+758 
-764 VQNIEKTIKVEKA
+764 
-777 QSRSYLDAPNDNEV
+777 
-791 VKSKTLNVRGWALA
+791 
-805 GSGVKE
+805 
-811 VRVYVDGKD
+811 
-820 LGTVAYGA
+820 
-828 KRADVNKAYPGYS
+828 
-841 SGDNAGFE
+841 
-849 GNVNISGIS
+849 
-858 EGNRKLTVKIT
+858 
-869 ANDGSVQNIE
+869 
-879 KTIKIE
+879 
-885 KAQSR
+885 
-890 SYLDAPNDNEVVKS
+890 
-904 KTLNVRG
+904 
-911 WALAGS
+911 
-917 GVKEVRVYVDGKDL
+917 
-931 GTVAYGTKRADVN
+931 
-944 RAYPGYSSGD
+944 AYPGYSSGD

-1111 TPTNLTSIARSAIT
+1111 TPANLTSIARSAIT

-1154 TEIANEASRKLNMYN
+1154 TEITNEASSKLNMYN

>member
-29 TSYSSSSIG
+29 TSYSSSYIG

-64 TFVSLASIYKKYGQ
+64 TFISLASIYKKYGQ

-162 SWKTESLSINE
+162 SWKAESLSINE

-214 RMYCDAVKV
+214 RMYCDAVKA

-284 IYPGYYNGAN
+284 TYPGYYNGAN

-377 GKDLGTVAYGT
+377 GKDLGTVAYG
-388 KRADVNKAYPG
+388 
-399 YSSGDNAGFEGNVNI
+399 
-414 SGISEGNRKLTVKIT
+414 
-429 ANDGSVQNIEKTIKV
+429 
-444 EKAQSRS
+444 
-451 YLDAPNDNEVVKSK
+451 
-465 TLNVRGWALA
+465 
-475 GSGVKEVRV
+475 
-484 YVDGKDLGTVAYGA
+484 A
-498 KRADVNKA
+498 KRADVNK
-506 YPGYS
+506 
-511 SGDNAG
+511 
-517 FEGNVNISGISEGN
+517 
-531 RKLTVKITANDGSVQ
+531 
-546 NIEKTIKVEK
+546 
-556 AQSRSYLDAPNDNEV
+556 
-571 VKSKTLNVRGWA
+571 
-583 LAGSGVKEVRV
+583 
-594 YVDGKDLGT
+594 
-603 VAYGAKRADVNKAYP
+603 
-618 GYSSGDNA
+618 
-626 GFEGNVNISGIS
+626 
-638 EGNRKLTVKITA
+638 
-650 NDGSVQNIEK
+650 
-660 TIKVE
+660 
-665 KAQSRSYL
+665 
-673 DAPNDN
+673 
-679 EVVKSKTLN
+679 
-688 VRGWALAGSGVK
+688 
-700 EVRVYVDGKDLGT
+700 
-713 VAYGAKRADVN
+713 
-724 KAYPGYSSG
+724 
-733 DNAGFEGNVNISGI
+733 
-747 SEGNRK
+747 
-753 LTVKI
+753 
-758 TANDGS
+758 
-764 VQNIEKTIKVEKA
+764 
-777 QSRSYLDAPNDNEV
+777 
-791 VKSKTLNVRGWALA
+791 
-805 GSGVKE
+805 
-811 VRVYVDGKD
+811 
-820 LGTVAYGA
+820 
-828 KRADVNKAYPGYS
+828 
-841 SGDNAGFE
+841 
-849 GNVNISGIS
+849 
-858 EGNRKLTVKIT
+858 
-869 ANDGSVQNIE
+869 
-879 KTIKIE
+879 
-885 KAQSR
+885 
-890 SYLDAPNDNEVVKS
+890 
-904 KTLNVRG
+904 
-911 WALAGS
+911 
-917 GVKEVRVYVDGKDL
+917 
-931 GTVAYGTKRADVN
+931 
-944 RAYPGYSSGD
+944 AYPGYSSGD

-1111 TPTNLTSIARSAIT
+1111 TPANLTSIARSAIT

-1154 TEIANEASRKLNMYN
+1154 TEITNEASSKLNMYN

>member
-29 TSYSSSSIG
+29 TSYSSSYIG

-64 TFVSLASIYKKYGQ
+64 TFISLASIYKKYGQ

-119 GGDDYDP
+119 GGDDYDQ

-162 SWKTESLSINE
+162 SWKAESLSINE

-214 RMYCDAVKV
+214 RMYCDAVKA

-284 IYPGYYNGAN
+284 TYPGYYNGAN

-329 NIVFTNTLELRS
+329 NIVFTNTLE
-341 CLDAPNDNEVVKS
+341 
-354 TTLNVRGW
+354 
-362 ALAGSGVKEVRVYVD
+362 
-377 GKDLGTVAYGT
+377 
-388 KRADVNKAYPG
+388 
-399 YSSGDNAGFEGNVNI
+399 
-414 SGISEGNRKLTVKIT
+414 
-429 ANDGSVQNIEKTIKV
+429 
-444 EKAQSRS
+444 SRS

-546 NIEKTIKVEK
+546 NIE
-556 AQSRSYLDAPNDNEV
+556 RN
-571 VKSKTLNVRGWA
+571 
-583 LAGSGVKEVRV
+583 
-594 YVDGKDLGT
+594 
-603 VAYGAKRADVNKAYP
+603 
-618 GYSSGDNA
+618 
-626 GFEGNVNISGIS
+626 
-638 EGNRKLTVKITA
+638 
-650 NDGSVQNIEK
+650 
-660 TIKVE
+660 
-665 KAQSRSYL
+665 
-673 DAPNDN
+673 
-679 EVVKSKTLN
+679 
-688 VRGWALAGSGVK
+688 
-700 EVRVYVDGKDLGT
+700 
-713 VAYGAKRADVN
+713 
-724 KAYPGYSSG
+724 
-733 DNAGFEGNVNISGI
+733 
-747 SEGNRK
+747 
-753 LTVKI
+753 
-758 TANDGS
+758 
-764 VQNIEKTIKVEKA
+764 
-777 QSRSYLDAPNDNEV
+777 
-791 VKSKTLNVRGWALA
+791 
-805 GSGVKE
+805 
-811 VRVYVDGKD
+811 
-820 LGTVAYGA
+820 
-828 KRADVNKAYPGYS
+828 
-841 SGDNAGFE
+841 
-849 GNVNISGIS
+849 
-858 EGNRKLTVKIT
+858 
-869 ANDGSVQNIE
+869 
-879 KTIKIE
+879 
-885 KAQSR
+885 
-890 SYLDAPNDNEVVKS
+890 
-904 KTLNVRG
+904 
-911 WALAGS
+911 
-917 GVKEVRVYVDGKDL
+917 
-931 GTVAYGTKRADVN
+931 
-944 RAYPGYSSGD
+944 
-954 NAGFEGNV
+954 
-962 NISGI
+962 
-967 SEGNRKLTVKITAND
+967 
-982 GSVQN
+982 
-987 IERSFNIE
+987 FNIQ

-1013 NYGGDP
+1013 NDGGDP
-1019 GTSATHNGISY
+1019 GTSATHNGIRY

-1045 ELESRGMDVYMTR
+1045 ELESRGMEVYMTR

-1111 TPTNLTSIARSAIT
+1111 TPANLTSIARSAIT

-1154 TEIANEASRKLNMYN
+1154 TEITNEASSKLNMYN

>member
-329 NIVFTNTLELRS
+329 NIVFTNTLE
-341 CLDAPNDNEVVKS
+341 
-354 TTLNVRGW
+354 
-362 ALAGSGVKEVRVYVD
+362 
-377 GKDLGTVAYGT
+377 
-388 KRADVNKAYPG
+388 
-399 YSSGDNAGFEGNVNI
+399 
-414 SGISEGNRKLTVKIT
+414 
-429 ANDGSVQNIEKTIKV
+429 
-444 EKAQSRS
+444 SRS

-498 KRADVNKA
+498 KRADVNK
-506 YPGYS
+506 
-511 SGDNAG
+511 
-517 FEGNVNISGISEGN
+517 
-531 RKLTVKITANDGSVQ
+531 
-546 NIEKTIKVEK
+546 
-556 AQSRSYLDAPNDNEV
+556 
-571 VKSKTLNVRGWA
+571 
-583 LAGSGVKEVRV
+583 
-594 YVDGKDLGT
+594 
-603 VAYGAKRADVNKAYP
+603 
-618 GYSSGDNA
+618 
-626 GFEGNVNISGIS
+626 
-638 EGNRKLTVKITA
+638 
-650 NDGSVQNIEK
+650 
-660 TIKVE
+660 
-665 KAQSRSYL
+665 
-673 DAPNDN
+673 
-679 EVVKSKTLN
+679 
-688 VRGWALAGSGVK
+688 
-700 EVRVYVDGKDLGT
+700 
-713 VAYGAKRADVN
+713 
-724 KAYPGYSSG
+724 
-733 DNAGFEGNVNISGI
+733 
-747 SEGNRK
+747 
-753 LTVKI
+753 
-758 TANDGS
+758 
-764 VQNIEKTIKVEKA
+764 
-777 QSRSYLDAPNDNEV
+777 
-791 VKSKTLNVRGWALA
+791 
-805 GSGVKE
+805 
-811 VRVYVDGKD
+811 
-820 LGTVAYGA
+820 
-828 KRADVNKAYPGYS
+828 
-841 SGDNAGFE
+841 
-849 GNVNISGIS
+849 
-858 EGNRKLTVKIT
+858 
-869 ANDGSVQNIE
+869 
-879 KTIKIE
+879 
-885 KAQSR
+885 
-890 SYLDAPNDNEVVKS
+890 
-904 KTLNVRG
+904 
-911 WALAGS
+911 
-917 GVKEVRVYVDGKDL
+917 
-931 GTVAYGTKRADVN
+931 
-944 RAYPGYSSGD
+944 AYPGYSSGD

-1111 TPTNLTSIARSAIT
+1111 TPANLTSIARSAIT

>member
-329 NIVFTNTLELRS
+329 NIVFTNTLE
-341 CLDAPNDNEVVKS
+341 
-354 TTLNVRGW
+354 
-362 ALAGSGVKEVRVYVD
+362 
-377 GKDLGTVAYGT
+377 
-388 KRADVNKAYPG
+388 
-399 YSSGDNAGFEGNVNI
+399 
-414 SGISEGNRKLTVKIT
+414 
-429 ANDGSVQNIEKTIKV
+429 
-444 EKAQSRS
+444 SRS

-498 KRADVNKA
+498 KRADVNK
-506 YPGYS
+506 
-511 SGDNAG
+511 
-517 FEGNVNISGISEGN
+517 
-531 RKLTVKITANDGSVQ
+531 
-546 NIEKTIKVEK
+546 
-556 AQSRSYLDAPNDNEV
+556 
-571 VKSKTLNVRGWA
+571 
-583 LAGSGVKEVRV
+583 
-594 YVDGKDLGT
+594 
-603 VAYGAKRADVNKAYP
+603 
-618 GYSSGDNA
+618 
-626 GFEGNVNISGIS
+626 
-638 EGNRKLTVKITA
+638 
-650 NDGSVQNIEK
+650 
-660 TIKVE
+660 
-665 KAQSRSYL
+665 
-673 DAPNDN
+673 
-679 EVVKSKTLN
+679 
-688 VRGWALAGSGVK
+688 
-700 EVRVYVDGKDLGT
+700 
-713 VAYGAKRADVN
+713 
-724 KAYPGYSSG
+724 
-733 DNAGFEGNVNISGI
+733 
-747 SEGNRK
+747 
-753 LTVKI
+753 
-758 TANDGS
+758 
-764 VQNIEKTIKVEKA
+764 
-777 QSRSYLDAPNDNEV
+777 
-791 VKSKTLNVRGWALA
+791 
-805 GSGVKE
+805 
-811 VRVYVDGKD
+811 
-820 LGTVAYGA
+820 
-828 KRADVNKAYPGYS
+828 
-841 SGDNAGFE
+841 
-849 GNVNISGIS
+849 
-858 EGNRKLTVKIT
+858 
-869 ANDGSVQNIE
+869 
-879 KTIKIE
+879 
-885 KAQSR
+885 
-890 SYLDAPNDNEVVKS
+890 
-904 KTLNVRG
+904 
-911 WALAGS
+911 
-917 GVKEVRVYVDGKDL
+917 
-931 GTVAYGTKRADVN
+931 
-944 RAYPGYSSGD
+944 AYPGYSSGD

>member
-214 RMYCDAVKV
+214 RMYCDAVKA

-284 IYPGYYNGAN
+284 TYPGYYNGAN

-329 NIVFTNTLELRS
+329 NIVFTNTLE
-341 CLDAPNDNEVVKS
+341 
-354 TTLNVRGW
+354 
-362 ALAGSGVKEVRVYVD
+362 
-377 GKDLGTVAYGT
+377 
-388 KRADVNKAYPG
+388 
-399 YSSGDNAGFEGNVNI
+399 
-414 SGISEGNRKLTVKIT
+414 
-429 ANDGSVQNIEKTIKV
+429 
-444 EKAQSRS
+444 SRS

-498 KRADVNKA
+498 NRADVNK
-506 YPGYS
+506 
-511 SGDNAG
+511 
-517 FEGNVNISGISEGN
+517 
-531 RKLTVKITANDGSVQ
+531 
-546 NIEKTIKVEK
+546 
-556 AQSRSYLDAPNDNEV
+556 
-571 VKSKTLNVRGWA
+571 
-583 LAGSGVKEVRV
+583 
-594 YVDGKDLGT
+594 
-603 VAYGAKRADVNKAYP
+603 
-618 GYSSGDNA
+618 
-626 GFEGNVNISGIS
+626 
-638 EGNRKLTVKITA
+638 
-650 NDGSVQNIEK
+650 
-660 TIKVE
+660 
-665 KAQSRSYL
+665 
-673 DAPNDN
+673 
-679 EVVKSKTLN
+679 
-688 VRGWALAGSGVK
+688 
-700 EVRVYVDGKDLGT
+700 
-713 VAYGAKRADVN
+713 
-724 KAYPGYSSG
+724 
-733 DNAGFEGNVNISGI
+733 
-747 SEGNRK
+747 
-753 LTVKI
+753 
-758 TANDGS
+758 
-764 VQNIEKTIKVEKA
+764 
-777 QSRSYLDAPNDNEV
+777 
-791 VKSKTLNVRGWALA
+791 
-805 GSGVKE
+805 
-811 VRVYVDGKD
+811 
-820 LGTVAYGA
+820 
-828 KRADVNKAYPGYS
+828 
-841 SGDNAGFE
+841 
-849 GNVNISGIS
+849 
-858 EGNRKLTVKIT
+858 
-869 ANDGSVQNIE
+869 
-879 KTIKIE
+879 
-885 KAQSR
+885 
-890 SYLDAPNDNEVVKS
+890 
-904 KTLNVRG
+904 
-911 WALAGS
+911 
-917 GVKEVRVYVDGKDL
+917 
-931 GTVAYGTKRADVN
+931 
-944 RAYPGYSSGD
+944 AYPGYSSGD

-1111 TPTNLTSIARSAIT
+1111 TPANLTSIARSAIT

-1154 TEIANEASRKLNMYN
+1154 TEITNEASSKLNMYN

>member
-162 SWKTESLSINE
+162 SWKAESLSINE

-214 RMYCDAVKV
+214 RMYCDAVKA

-284 IYPGYYNGAN
+284 TYPGYYNGAN

-329 NIVFTNTLELRS
+329 NIVFTNTLESRS
-341 CLDAPNDNEVVKS
+341 YLDAPNDNEVVKS
-354 TTLNVRGW
+354 KTLNVRGW

-414 SGISEGNRKLTVKIT
+414 SGISEGNRKLTVKII

-484 YVDGKDLGTVAYGA
+484 YVDGKDLGTVAYGT

-517 FEGNVNISGISEGN
+517 FEGNI
-531 RKLTVKITANDGSVQ
+531 
-546 NIEKTIKVEK
+546 
-556 AQSRSYLDAPNDNEV
+556 
-571 VKSKTLNVRGWA
+571 
-583 LAGSGVKEVRV
+583 
-594 YVDGKDLGT
+594 
-603 VAYGAKRADVNKAYP
+603 
-618 GYSSGDNA
+618 
-626 GFEGNVNISGIS
+626 
-638 EGNRKLTVKITA
+638 
-650 NDGSVQNIEK
+650 
-660 TIKVE
+660 
-665 KAQSRSYL
+665 
-673 DAPNDN
+673 
-679 EVVKSKTLN
+679 
-688 VRGWALAGSGVK
+688 
-700 EVRVYVDGKDLGT
+700 
-713 VAYGAKRADVN
+713 
-724 KAYPGYSSG
+724 
-733 DNAGFEGNVNISGI
+733 
-747 SEGNRK
+747 
-753 LTVKI
+753 
-758 TANDGS
+758 
-764 VQNIEKTIKVEKA
+764 
-777 QSRSYLDAPNDNEV
+777 
-791 VKSKTLNVRGWALA
+791 
-805 GSGVKE
+805 
-811 VRVYVDGKD
+811 
-820 LGTVAYGA
+820 
-828 KRADVNKAYPGYS
+828 
-841 SGDNAGFE
+841 
-849 GNVNISGIS
+849 
-858 EGNRKLTVKIT
+858 
-869 ANDGSVQNIE
+869 
-879 KTIKIE
+879 
-885 KAQSR
+885 
-890 SYLDAPNDNEVVKS
+890 
-904 KTLNVRG
+904 
-911 WALAGS
+911 
-917 GVKEVRVYVDGKDL
+917 
-931 GTVAYGTKRADVN
+931 
-944 RAYPGYSSGD
+944 
-954 NAGFEGNV
+954 

>member
-51 SVEAW
+51 SVEEW

-126 NAHKRFDNWEQGI
+126 NKHKRFDNWEQGI

-162 SWKTESLSINE
+162 SSKAEGLSINE

-214 RMYCDAVKV
+214 RMYCDVVKA
-223 DYLEGKSNLESPI
+223 DYLEGKSNLESPS
-236 NGFVTNDGKLNIK
+236 NGMVITDGKLNIK

-257 VKEVRV
+257 IKEIRV
-263 LIDNTQIDTI
+263 YIEGEQVGTLNVGITR
-273 SVNESRADVNS
+273 SDVNQM
-284 IYPGYYNGAN
+284 YPGYYNGNN
-294 SGFNKIIDIS
+294 SGFEGSIDIS
-304 SLGYGNKVLE
+304 RFGVGKKNVNVVIISTNNEVQSIKSNIIIGDKLQSIGNLEEPSNNETIVNNTLKIKGWALDSSGIKEVRAYIDEKDLGIIKYGISRVDVDKVYPGYINGSNSGFEGTINVSGIAKGNRKLIVKVIANDGTIQTFE
-314 IRIVANDNSTQVYRR
+314 RTIRIEN
-329 NIVFTNTLELRS
+329 LESRS
-341 CLDAPNDNEVVKS
+341 CLDEPTNNAIARG
-354 TTLNVRGW
+354 TLKISGW
-362 ALAGSGVKEVRVYVD
+362 ALASSGVKEVRVYVD
-377 GKDLGTVAYGT
+377 GKDLGTIPYGT
-388 KRADVNKAYPG
+388 KRTDVNNVYPG
-399 YSSGDNAGFEGNVNI
+399 YSSGDNAGFNGTVNI
-414 SGISEGNRKLTVKIT
+414 SSISNGNKKLTVKIT
-429 ANDGSVQNIEKTIKV
+429 SNDGAVQTIDRTIRIENL
-444 EKAQSRS
+444 ESRS
-451 YLDAPNDNEVVKSK
+451 CLDEPTNNAIARG
-465 TLNVRGWALA
+465 TLKISGWALA
-475 GSGVKEVRV
+475 SSGVKEVRV
-484 YVDGKDLGTVAYGA
+484 YVDGKDLGTIPYGT
-498 KRADVNKA
+498 KRTDVNNV

-517 FEGNVNISGISEGN
+517 FNGTVNISSISNGN
-531 RKLTVKITANDGSVQ
+531 K
-546 NIEKTIKVEK
+546 
-556 AQSRSYLDAPNDNEV
+556 
-571 VKSKTLNVRGWA
+571 
-583 LAGSGVKEVRV
+583 
-594 YVDGKDLGT
+594 
-603 VAYGAKRADVNKAYP
+603 
-618 GYSSGDNA
+618 
-626 GFEGNVNISGIS
+626 
-638 EGNRKLTVKITA
+638 
-650 NDGSVQNIEK
+650 
-660 TIKVE
+660 
-665 KAQSRSYL
+665 
-673 DAPNDN
+673 
-679 EVVKSKTLN
+679 
-688 VRGWALAGSGVK
+688 
-700 EVRVYVDGKDLGT
+700 
-713 VAYGAKRADVN
+713 
-724 KAYPGYSSG
+724 
-733 DNAGFEGNVNISGI
+733 
-747 SEGNRK
+747 
-753 LTVKI
+753 
-758 TANDGS
+758 
-764 VQNIEKTIKVEKA
+764 
-777 QSRSYLDAPNDNEV
+777 
-791 VKSKTLNVRGWALA
+791 
-805 GSGVKE
+805 
-811 VRVYVDGKD
+811 
-820 LGTVAYGA
+820 
-828 KRADVNKAYPGYS
+828 
-841 SGDNAGFE
+841 
-849 GNVNISGIS
+849 
-858 EGNRKLTVKIT
+858 
-869 ANDGSVQNIE
+869 
-879 KTIKIE
+879 
-885 KAQSR
+885 
-890 SYLDAPNDNEVVKS
+890 
-904 KTLNVRG
+904 
-911 WALAGS
+911 
-917 GVKEVRVYVDGKDL
+917 
-931 GTVAYGTKRADVN
+931 
-944 RAYPGYSSGD
+944 
-954 NAGFEGNV
+954 
-962 NISGI
+962 
-967 SEGNRKLTVKITAND
+967 KLTVKITAND

-1045 ELESRGMDVYMTR
+1045 ELESRGMEVYMTR

>member
-162 SWKTESLSINE
+162 SWKAESLSINE

-214 RMYCDAVKV
+214 RMYCDAVKA

-284 IYPGYYNGAN
+284 TYPGYYNGAN

-329 NIVFTNTLELRS
+329 NIVFTNTLESRS
-341 CLDAPNDNEVVKS
+341 YLDAPNDNEVVKS
-354 TTLNVRGW
+354 KTLNVRGW

-399 YSSGDNAGFEGNVNI
+399 YSSGDNAGFEGNI
-414 SGISEGNRKLTVKIT
+414 
-429 ANDGSVQNIEKTIKV
+429 
-444 EKAQSRS
+444 
-451 YLDAPNDNEVVKSK
+451 
-465 TLNVRGWALA
+465 
-475 GSGVKEVRV
+475 
-484 YVDGKDLGTVAYGA
+484 
-498 KRADVNKA
+498 
-506 YPGYS
+506 
-511 SGDNAG
+511 
-517 FEGNVNISGISEGN
+517 
-531 RKLTVKITANDGSVQ
+531 
-546 NIEKTIKVEK
+546 
-556 AQSRSYLDAPNDNEV
+556 
-571 VKSKTLNVRGWA
+571 
-583 LAGSGVKEVRV
+583 
-594 YVDGKDLGT
+594 
-603 VAYGAKRADVNKAYP
+603 
-618 GYSSGDNA
+618 
-626 GFEGNVNISGIS
+626 
-638 EGNRKLTVKITA
+638 
-650 NDGSVQNIEK
+650 
-660 TIKVE
+660 
-665 KAQSRSYL
+665 
-673 DAPNDN
+673 
-679 EVVKSKTLN
+679 
-688 VRGWALAGSGVK
+688 
-700 EVRVYVDGKDLGT
+700 
-713 VAYGAKRADVN
+713 
-724 KAYPGYSSG
+724 
-733 DNAGFEGNVNISGI
+733 
-747 SEGNRK
+747 
-753 LTVKI
+753 
-758 TANDGS
+758 
-764 VQNIEKTIKVEKA
+764 
-777 QSRSYLDAPNDNEV
+777 
-791 VKSKTLNVRGWALA
+791 
-805 GSGVKE
+805 
-811 VRVYVDGKD
+811 
-820 LGTVAYGA
+820 
-828 KRADVNKAYPGYS
+828 
-841 SGDNAGFE
+841 
-849 GNVNISGIS
+849 
-858 EGNRKLTVKIT
+858 
-869 ANDGSVQNIE
+869 
-879 KTIKIE
+879 
-885 KAQSR
+885 
-890 SYLDAPNDNEVVKS
+890 
-904 KTLNVRG
+904 
-911 WALAGS
+911 
-917 GVKEVRVYVDGKDL
+917 
-931 GTVAYGTKRADVN
+931 
-944 RAYPGYSSGD
+944 
-954 NAGFEGNV
+954 

>member
-29 TSYSSSSIG
+29 TSYSSSYIG

-64 TFVSLASIYKKYGQ
+64 TFISLASIYKKYGQ

-162 SWKTESLSINE
+162 SWKAESLSINE

-214 RMYCDAVKV
+214 RMYCDAVKA

-284 IYPGYYNGAN
+284 TYPGYYNGAN

-329 NIVFTNTLELRS
+329 NIVFTNTLE
-341 CLDAPNDNEVVKS
+341 
-354 TTLNVRGW
+354 
-362 ALAGSGVKEVRVYVD
+362 
-377 GKDLGTVAYGT
+377 
-388 KRADVNKAYPG
+388 
-399 YSSGDNAGFEGNVNI
+399 
-414 SGISEGNRKLTVKIT
+414 
-429 ANDGSVQNIEKTIKV
+429 
-444 EKAQSRS
+444 SRS

-879 KTIKIE
+879 
-885 KAQSR
+885 
-890 SYLDAPNDNEVVKS
+890 
-904 KTLNVRG
+904 
-911 WALAGS
+911 
-917 GVKEVRVYVDGKDL
+917 
-931 GTVAYGTKRADVN
+931 
-944 RAYPGYSSGD
+944 
-954 NAGFEGNV
+954 
-962 NISGI
+962 
-967 SEGNRKLTVKITAND
+967 
-982 GSVQN
+982 
-987 IERSFNIE
+987 RSFNIE

-1111 TPTNLTSIARSAIT
+1111 TPANLTSIARSAIT

-1154 TEIANEASRKLNMYN
+1154 TEITNEASSKLNMYN

>member
-29 TSYSSSSIG
+29 TSYSSSYIG

-64 TFVSLASIYKKYGQ
+64 TFISLASIYKKYGQ

-162 SWKTESLSINE
+162 SWKAESLSINE

-214 RMYCDAVKV
+214 RMYCDAVKA

-284 IYPGYYNGAN
+284 TYPGYYNGAN

-329 NIVFTNTLELRS
+329 NIVFTNTLE
-341 CLDAPNDNEVVKS
+341 
-354 TTLNVRGW
+354 
-362 ALAGSGVKEVRVYVD
+362 
-377 GKDLGTVAYGT
+377 
-388 KRADVNKAYPG
+388 
-399 YSSGDNAGFEGNVNI
+399 
-414 SGISEGNRKLTVKIT
+414 
-429 ANDGSVQNIEKTIKV
+429 
-444 EKAQSRS
+444 SRS

-484 YVDGKDLGTVAYGA
+484 YMDGKDLGTVAYGA

-546 NIEKTIKVEK
+546 NIE
-556 AQSRSYLDAPNDNEV
+556 RN
-571 VKSKTLNVRGWA
+571 
-583 LAGSGVKEVRV
+583 
-594 YVDGKDLGT
+594 
-603 VAYGAKRADVNKAYP
+603 
-618 GYSSGDNA
+618 
-626 GFEGNVNISGIS
+626 
-638 EGNRKLTVKITA
+638 
-650 NDGSVQNIEK
+650 
-660 TIKVE
+660 
-665 KAQSRSYL
+665 
-673 DAPNDN
+673 
-679 EVVKSKTLN
+679 
-688 VRGWALAGSGVK
+688 
-700 EVRVYVDGKDLGT
+700 
-713 VAYGAKRADVN
+713 
-724 KAYPGYSSG
+724 
-733 DNAGFEGNVNISGI
+733 
-747 SEGNRK
+747 
-753 LTVKI
+753 
-758 TANDGS
+758 
-764 VQNIEKTIKVEKA
+764 
-777 QSRSYLDAPNDNEV
+777 
-791 VKSKTLNVRGWALA
+791 
-805 GSGVKE
+805 
-811 VRVYVDGKD
+811 
-820 LGTVAYGA
+820 
-828 KRADVNKAYPGYS
+828 
-841 SGDNAGFE
+841 
-849 GNVNISGIS
+849 
-858 EGNRKLTVKIT
+858 
-869 ANDGSVQNIE
+869 
-879 KTIKIE
+879 
-885 KAQSR
+885 
-890 SYLDAPNDNEVVKS
+890 
-904 KTLNVRG
+904 
-911 WALAGS
+911 
-917 GVKEVRVYVDGKDL
+917 
-931 GTVAYGTKRADVN
+931 
-944 RAYPGYSSGD
+944 
-954 NAGFEGNV
+954 
-962 NISGI
+962 
-967 SEGNRKLTVKITAND
+967 
-982 GSVQN
+982 
-987 IERSFNIE
+987 FNIQ

-1013 NYGGDP
+1013 NDGGDP
-1019 GTSATHNGISY
+1019 GTSATHNGIRY

-1045 ELESRGMDVYMTR
+1045 ELESRGMEVYMTR

-1111 TPTNLTSIARSAIT
+1111 TPANITSIARSAIT

-1154 TEIANEASRKLNMYN
+1154 TEITNEASSKLNMYN

>member
-29 TSYSSSSIG
+29 TSYSSSYIG

-64 TFVSLASIYKKYGQ
+64 TFISLASIYKKYGQ

-162 SWKTESLSINE
+162 SWKAESLSINE

-214 RMYCDAVKV
+214 RMYCDAVKA

-284 IYPGYYNGAN
+284 TYPGYYNGAN

-329 NIVFTNTLELRS
+329 NIVFTNTLE
-341 CLDAPNDNEVVKS
+341 
-354 TTLNVRGW
+354 
-362 ALAGSGVKEVRVYVD
+362 
-377 GKDLGTVAYGT
+377 
-388 KRADVNKAYPG
+388 
-399 YSSGDNAGFEGNVNI
+399 
-414 SGISEGNRKLTVKIT
+414 
-429 ANDGSVQNIEKTIKV
+429 
-444 EKAQSRS
+444 SRS

-484 YVDGKDLGTVAYGA
+484 YMDGKDLGTVAYGA
-498 KRADVNKA
+498 NRADVNKA

-511 SGDNAG
+511 SGDNSG

-531 RKLTVKITANDGSVQ
+531 RKLTVKI
-546 NIEKTIKVEK
+546 I
-556 AQSRSYLDAPNDNEV
+556 
-571 VKSKTLNVRGWA
+571 
-583 LAGSGVKEVRV
+583 
-594 YVDGKDLGT
+594 
-603 VAYGAKRADVNKAYP
+603 
-618 GYSSGDNA
+618 
-626 GFEGNVNISGIS
+626 
-638 EGNRKLTVKITA
+638 
-650 NDGSVQNIEK
+650 
-660 TIKVE
+660 
-665 KAQSRSYL
+665 
-673 DAPNDN
+673 
-679 EVVKSKTLN
+679 
-688 VRGWALAGSGVK
+688 
-700 EVRVYVDGKDLGT
+700 
-713 VAYGAKRADVN
+713 
-724 KAYPGYSSG
+724 
-733 DNAGFEGNVNISGI
+733 
-747 SEGNRK
+747 
-753 LTVKI
+753 
-758 TANDGS
+758 
-764 VQNIEKTIKVEKA
+764 
-777 QSRSYLDAPNDNEV
+777 
-791 VKSKTLNVRGWALA
+791 
-805 GSGVKE
+805 
-811 VRVYVDGKD
+811 
-820 LGTVAYGA
+820 
-828 KRADVNKAYPGYS
+828 
-841 SGDNAGFE
+841 
-849 GNVNISGIS
+849 
-858 EGNRKLTVKIT
+858 

-931 GTVAYGTKRADVN
+931 GTVAYGAKRADVN
-944 RAYPGYSSGD
+944 KAYPGYSSGD

-1111 TPTNLTSIARSAIT
+1111 TPANLTSIARSAIT

-1154 TEIANEASRKLNMYN
+1154 TEITNEASSKLNMYN

>member
-29 TSYSSSSIG
+29 TSYSSSYIG

-64 TFVSLASIYKKYGQ
+64 TFISLASIYKKYGQ

-119 GGDDYDP
+119 GGDDYDQ

-162 SWKTESLSINE
+162 SWKAESLSINE

-214 RMYCDAVKV
+214 RMYCDAVKA

-284 IYPGYYNGAN
+284 TYPGYYNGAN

-329 NIVFTNTLELRS
+329 NIVFTNTLES
-341 CLDAPNDNEVVKS
+341 
-354 TTLNVRGW
+354 
-362 ALAGSGVKEVRVYVD
+362 
-377 GKDLGTVAYGT
+377 
-388 KRADVNKAYPG
+388 
-399 YSSGDNAGFEGNVNI
+399 I
-414 SGISEGNRKLTVKIT
+414 
-429 ANDGSVQNIEKTIKV
+429 
-444 EKAQSRS
+444 S

-484 YVDGKDLGTVAYGA
+484 YMDGKDLGTVAYGA

-546 NIEKTIKVEK
+546 NIE
-556 AQSRSYLDAPNDNEV
+556 RN
-571 VKSKTLNVRGWA
+571 
-583 LAGSGVKEVRV
+583 
-594 YVDGKDLGT
+594 
-603 VAYGAKRADVNKAYP
+603 
-618 GYSSGDNA
+618 
-626 GFEGNVNISGIS
+626 
-638 EGNRKLTVKITA
+638 
-650 NDGSVQNIEK
+650 
-660 TIKVE
+660 
-665 KAQSRSYL
+665 
-673 DAPNDN
+673 
-679 EVVKSKTLN
+679 
-688 VRGWALAGSGVK
+688 
-700 EVRVYVDGKDLGT
+700 
-713 VAYGAKRADVN
+713 
-724 KAYPGYSSG
+724 
-733 DNAGFEGNVNISGI
+733 
-747 SEGNRK
+747 
-753 LTVKI
+753 
-758 TANDGS
+758 
-764 VQNIEKTIKVEKA
+764 
-777 QSRSYLDAPNDNEV
+777 
-791 VKSKTLNVRGWALA
+791 
-805 GSGVKE
+805 
-811 VRVYVDGKD
+811 
-820 LGTVAYGA
+820 
-828 KRADVNKAYPGYS
+828 
-841 SGDNAGFE
+841 
-849 GNVNISGIS
+849 
-858 EGNRKLTVKIT
+858 
-869 ANDGSVQNIE
+869 
-879 KTIKIE
+879 
-885 KAQSR
+885 
-890 SYLDAPNDNEVVKS
+890 
-904 KTLNVRG
+904 
-911 WALAGS
+911 
-917 GVKEVRVYVDGKDL
+917 
-931 GTVAYGTKRADVN
+931 
-944 RAYPGYSSGD
+944 
-954 NAGFEGNV
+954 
-962 NISGI
+962 
-967 SEGNRKLTVKITAND
+967 
-982 GSVQN
+982 
-987 IERSFNIE
+987 FNIQ

-1013 NYGGDP
+1013 NDGGDP
-1019 GTSATHNGISY
+1019 GTSATHNGIRY

-1045 ELESRGMDVYMTR
+1045 ELESRGMEVYMTR

-1111 TPTNLTSIARSAIT
+1111 TPANLTSIARSAIT

-1154 TEIANEASRKLNMYN
+1154 TEITNEASSKLNMYN

>member
-214 RMYCDAVKV
+214 RMYCDAVKA

-284 IYPGYYNGAN
+284 TYPGYYNGAN

-329 NIVFTNTLELRS
+329 NIVFTNTLE
-341 CLDAPNDNEVVKS
+341 
-354 TTLNVRGW
+354 
-362 ALAGSGVKEVRVYVD
+362 
-377 GKDLGTVAYGT
+377 
-388 KRADVNKAYPG
+388 
-399 YSSGDNAGFEGNVNI
+399 
-414 SGISEGNRKLTVKIT
+414 
-429 ANDGSVQNIEKTIKV
+429 
-444 EKAQSRS
+444 SRS

-484 YVDGKDLGTVAYGA
+484 YMDGKDLGTVAYGA
-498 KRADVNKA
+498 KRADVNK
-506 YPGYS
+506 
-511 SGDNAG
+511 
-517 FEGNVNISGISEGN
+517 
-531 RKLTVKITANDGSVQ
+531 
-546 NIEKTIKVEK
+546 
-556 AQSRSYLDAPNDNEV
+556 
-571 VKSKTLNVRGWA
+571 
-583 LAGSGVKEVRV
+583 
-594 YVDGKDLGT
+594 
-603 VAYGAKRADVNKAYP
+603 
-618 GYSSGDNA
+618 
-626 GFEGNVNISGIS
+626 
-638 EGNRKLTVKITA
+638 
-650 NDGSVQNIEK
+650 
-660 TIKVE
+660 
-665 KAQSRSYL
+665 
-673 DAPNDN
+673 
-679 EVVKSKTLN
+679 
-688 VRGWALAGSGVK
+688 
-700 EVRVYVDGKDLGT
+700 
-713 VAYGAKRADVN
+713 
-724 KAYPGYSSG
+724 
-733 DNAGFEGNVNISGI
+733 
-747 SEGNRK
+747 
-753 LTVKI
+753 
-758 TANDGS
+758 
-764 VQNIEKTIKVEKA
+764 
-777 QSRSYLDAPNDNEV
+777 
-791 VKSKTLNVRGWALA
+791 
-805 GSGVKE
+805 
-811 VRVYVDGKD
+811 
-820 LGTVAYGA
+820 
-828 KRADVNKAYPGYS
+828 
-841 SGDNAGFE
+841 
-849 GNVNISGIS
+849 
-858 EGNRKLTVKIT
+858 
-869 ANDGSVQNIE
+869 
-879 KTIKIE
+879 
-885 KAQSR
+885 
-890 SYLDAPNDNEVVKS
+890 
-904 KTLNVRG
+904 
-911 WALAGS
+911 
-917 GVKEVRVYVDGKDL
+917 
-931 GTVAYGTKRADVN
+931 
-944 RAYPGYSSGD
+944 AYPGYSSGD

-1111 TPTNLTSIARSAIT
+1111 TPANLTSIARSAIT

-1154 TEIANEASRKLNMYN
+1154 TEITNEASSKLNMYN

>member
-19 LFIADLKPLA
+19 LFIADLKPLS

-329 NIVFTNTLELRS
+329 NIVFTNTLE
-341 CLDAPNDNEVVKS
+341 
-354 TTLNVRGW
+354 
-362 ALAGSGVKEVRVYVD
+362 
-377 GKDLGTVAYGT
+377 
-388 KRADVNKAYPG
+388 
-399 YSSGDNAGFEGNVNI
+399 
-414 SGISEGNRKLTVKIT
+414 
-429 ANDGSVQNIEKTIKV
+429 
-444 EKAQSRS
+444 SRS

-546 NIEKTIKVEK
+546 NIE
-556 AQSRSYLDAPNDNEV
+556 RN
-571 VKSKTLNVRGWA
+571 
-583 LAGSGVKEVRV
+583 
-594 YVDGKDLGT
+594 
-603 VAYGAKRADVNKAYP
+603 
-618 GYSSGDNA
+618 
-626 GFEGNVNISGIS
+626 
-638 EGNRKLTVKITA
+638 
-650 NDGSVQNIEK
+650 
-660 TIKVE
+660 
-665 KAQSRSYL
+665 
-673 DAPNDN
+673 
-679 EVVKSKTLN
+679 
-688 VRGWALAGSGVK
+688 
-700 EVRVYVDGKDLGT
+700 
-713 VAYGAKRADVN
+713 
-724 KAYPGYSSG
+724 
-733 DNAGFEGNVNISGI
+733 
-747 SEGNRK
+747 
-753 LTVKI
+753 
-758 TANDGS
+758 
-764 VQNIEKTIKVEKA
+764 
-777 QSRSYLDAPNDNEV
+777 
-791 VKSKTLNVRGWALA
+791 
-805 GSGVKE
+805 
-811 VRVYVDGKD
+811 
-820 LGTVAYGA
+820 
-828 KRADVNKAYPGYS
+828 
-841 SGDNAGFE
+841 
-849 GNVNISGIS
+849 
-858 EGNRKLTVKIT
+858 
-869 ANDGSVQNIE
+869 
-879 KTIKIE
+879 
-885 KAQSR
+885 
-890 SYLDAPNDNEVVKS
+890 
-904 KTLNVRG
+904 
-911 WALAGS
+911 
-917 GVKEVRVYVDGKDL
+917 
-931 GTVAYGTKRADVN
+931 
-944 RAYPGYSSGD
+944 
-954 NAGFEGNV
+954 
-962 NISGI
+962 
-967 SEGNRKLTVKITAND
+967 
-982 GSVQN
+982 
-987 IERSFNIE
+987 FNIQ

-1013 NYGGDP
+1013 NDGGDP
-1019 GTSATHNGISY
+1019 GTSATHNGIRY

-1045 ELESRGMDVYMTR
+1045 ELESRGMEVYMTR

-1111 TPTNLTSIARSAIT
+1111 TPANLTSIARSAIT

-1206 SSHQQKLA
+1206 SLHQQKLA

>member
-29 TSYSSSSIG
+29 TSYSSSYIG

-64 TFVSLASIYKKYGQ
+64 TFISLASIYKKYGQ

-99 RFGGVLDESFHNPC
+99 RFGGVLDESFHNTC

-162 SWKTESLSINE
+162 SWKAESLSINE

-214 RMYCDAVKV
+214 RMYCDAVKA

-284 IYPGYYNGAN
+284 TYPGYYNGAN

-329 NIVFTNTLELRS
+329 NIVFTNTLE
-341 CLDAPNDNEVVKS
+341 
-354 TTLNVRGW
+354 
-362 ALAGSGVKEVRVYVD
+362 
-377 GKDLGTVAYGT
+377 
-388 KRADVNKAYPG
+388 
-399 YSSGDNAGFEGNVNI
+399 
-414 SGISEGNRKLTVKIT
+414 
-429 ANDGSVQNIEKTIKV
+429 
-444 EKAQSRS
+444 SRS

-498 KRADVNKA
+498 NRADVNKA

-531 RKLTVKITANDGSVQ
+531 RKLTVKI
-546 NIEKTIKVEK
+546 I
-556 AQSRSYLDAPNDNEV
+556 
-571 VKSKTLNVRGWA
+571 
-583 LAGSGVKEVRV
+583 
-594 YVDGKDLGT
+594 
-603 VAYGAKRADVNKAYP
+603 
-618 GYSSGDNA
+618 
-626 GFEGNVNISGIS
+626 
-638 EGNRKLTVKITA
+638 
-650 NDGSVQNIEK
+650 
-660 TIKVE
+660 
-665 KAQSRSYL
+665 
-673 DAPNDN
+673 
-679 EVVKSKTLN
+679 
-688 VRGWALAGSGVK
+688 
-700 EVRVYVDGKDLGT
+700 
-713 VAYGAKRADVN
+713 
-724 KAYPGYSSG
+724 
-733 DNAGFEGNVNISGI
+733 
-747 SEGNRK
+747 
-753 LTVKI
+753 
-758 TANDGS
+758 
-764 VQNIEKTIKVEKA
+764 
-777 QSRSYLDAPNDNEV
+777 
-791 VKSKTLNVRGWALA
+791 
-805 GSGVKE
+805 
-811 VRVYVDGKD
+811 
-820 LGTVAYGA
+820 
-828 KRADVNKAYPGYS
+828 
-841 SGDNAGFE
+841 
-849 GNVNISGIS
+849 
-858 EGNRKLTVKIT
+858 

-931 GTVAYGTKRADVN
+931 GTVAYGANRADVN
-944 RAYPGYSSGD
+944 KAYPGYSSGDNAGFEGNVNISGISEGNRKLTVKIIANDGSVQNIEKTIKIEKAQSRSYLDAPNDNEVVKSKTLNVRGWALAGSGVKEVRVYVDGKDLGTVAYGANRADVNKAYPGYSSGD

-987 IERSFNIE
+987 IERNFNIQ

-1013 NYGGDP
+1013 NDGGDP
-1019 GTSATHNGISY
+1019 GTSATHNGIRY

-1045 ELESRGMDVYMTR
+1045 ELESRGMEVYMTR

-1111 TPTNLTSIARSAIT
+1111 TPANLTSIARSAIT

-1154 TEIANEASRKLNMYN
+1154 TEITNEASSKLNMYN

>member
-29 TSYSSSSIG
+29 TSYSSSYIG

-64 TFVSLASIYKKYGQ
+64 TFISLASIYKKYGQ

-162 SWKTESLSINE
+162 SWKAESLSINE

-214 RMYCDAVKV
+214 RMYCDAVKA

-284 IYPGYYNGAN
+284 TYPGYYNGAN

-329 NIVFTNTLELRS
+329 NIVFTNTLE
-341 CLDAPNDNEVVKS
+341 
-354 TTLNVRGW
+354 
-362 ALAGSGVKEVRVYVD
+362 
-377 GKDLGTVAYGT
+377 
-388 KRADVNKAYPG
+388 
-399 YSSGDNAGFEGNVNI
+399 
-414 SGISEGNRKLTVKIT
+414 
-429 ANDGSVQNIEKTIKV
+429 
-444 EKAQSRS
+444 SRS

-484 YVDGKDLGTVAYGA
+484 YMDGKDLGTVAYGA
-498 KRADVNKA
+498 NRADVNKA

-511 SGDNAG
+511 SGDN
-517 FEGNVNISGISEGN
+517 S
-531 RKLTVKITANDGSVQ
+531 
-546 NIEKTIKVEK
+546 
-556 AQSRSYLDAPNDNEV
+556 
-571 VKSKTLNVRGWA
+571 
-583 LAGSGVKEVRV
+583 
-594 YVDGKDLGT
+594 
-603 VAYGAKRADVNKAYP
+603 
-618 GYSSGDNA
+618 
-626 GFEGNVNISGIS
+626 
-638 EGNRKLTVKITA
+638 
-650 NDGSVQNIEK
+650 
-660 TIKVE
+660 
-665 KAQSRSYL
+665 
-673 DAPNDN
+673 
-679 EVVKSKTLN
+679 
-688 VRGWALAGSGVK
+688 
-700 EVRVYVDGKDLGT
+700 
-713 VAYGAKRADVN
+713 
-724 KAYPGYSSG
+724 
-733 DNAGFEGNVNISGI
+733 
-747 SEGNRK
+747 
-753 LTVKI
+753 
-758 TANDGS
+758 
-764 VQNIEKTIKVEKA
+764 
-777 QSRSYLDAPNDNEV
+777 
-791 VKSKTLNVRGWALA
+791 
-805 GSGVKE
+805 
-811 VRVYVDGKD
+811 
-820 LGTVAYGA
+820 
-828 KRADVNKAYPGYS
+828 
-841 SGDNAGFE
+841 GFE

-917 GVKEVRVYVDGKDL
+917 GVKEVRVYMDGKDL
-931 GTVAYGTKRADVN
+931 GTVAYGANRADVN
-944 RAYPGYSSGD
+944 KAYPGYSSGD
-954 NAGFEGNV
+954 NSGFEGNV

-1045 ELESRGMDVYMTR
+1045 ELESRGMEVYMTR

-1111 TPTNLTSIARSAIT
+1111 TPANLTSIARSAIT

-1154 TEIANEASRKLNMYN
+1154 TEITNEASSKLNMYN

>member
-214 RMYCDAVKV
+214 RMYCDAVKA

-284 IYPGYYNGAN
+284 TYPGYYNGAN

-329 NIVFTNTLELRS
+329 NIVFTNTLE
-341 CLDAPNDNEVVKS
+341 
-354 TTLNVRGW
+354 
-362 ALAGSGVKEVRVYVD
+362 
-377 GKDLGTVAYGT
+377 
-388 KRADVNKAYPG
+388 
-399 YSSGDNAGFEGNVNI
+399 
-414 SGISEGNRKLTVKIT
+414 
-429 ANDGSVQNIEKTIKV
+429 
-444 EKAQSRS
+444 SRS

-531 RKLTVKITANDGSVQ
+531 RKLTVKI
-546 NIEKTIKVEK
+546 I
-556 AQSRSYLDAPNDNEV
+556 
-571 VKSKTLNVRGWA
+571 
-583 LAGSGVKEVRV
+583 
-594 YVDGKDLGT
+594 
-603 VAYGAKRADVNKAYP
+603 
-618 GYSSGDNA
+618 
-626 GFEGNVNISGIS
+626 
-638 EGNRKLTVKITA
+638 
-650 NDGSVQNIEK
+650 
-660 TIKVE
+660 
-665 KAQSRSYL
+665 
-673 DAPNDN
+673 
-679 EVVKSKTLN
+679 
-688 VRGWALAGSGVK
+688 
-700 EVRVYVDGKDLGT
+700 
-713 VAYGAKRADVN
+713 
-724 KAYPGYSSG
+724 
-733 DNAGFEGNVNISGI
+733 
-747 SEGNRK
+747 
-753 LTVKI
+753 
-758 TANDGS
+758 
-764 VQNIEKTIKVEKA
+764 
-777 QSRSYLDAPNDNEV
+777 
-791 VKSKTLNVRGWALA
+791 
-805 GSGVKE
+805 
-811 VRVYVDGKD
+811 
-820 LGTVAYGA
+820 
-828 KRADVNKAYPGYS
+828 
-841 SGDNAGFE
+841 
-849 GNVNISGIS
+849 
-858 EGNRKLTVKIT
+858 

-917 GVKEVRVYVDGKDL
+917 GVKEVR
-931 GTVAYGTKRADVN
+931 
-944 RAYPGYSSGD
+944 
-954 NAGFEGNV
+954 
-962 NISGI
+962 
-967 SEGNRKLTVKITAND
+967 
-982 GSVQN
+982 
-987 IERSFNIE
+987 
-995 NDFNYKKA
+995 
-1003 KLVIVDPGHE
+1003 
-1013 NYGGDP
+1013 
-1019 GTSATHNGISY
+1019 
-1030 IESNLNLQ
+1030 
-1038 IAVKLKA
+1038 
-1045 ELESRGMDVYMTR
+1045 
-1058 YEGSGLISQDSTE
+1058 
-1071 SLKKR
+1071 
-1076 VALANEKNADFF
+1076 
-1088 VSIHHNSFT
+1088 
-1097 NTSANGFEVYYSTG
+1097 
-1111 TPTNLTSIARSAIT
+1111 
-1125 EDGRDL
+1125 
-1131 TLERSL
+1131 
-1137 YSTRSVTEKVK
+1137 
-1148 VSKAVA
+1148 
-1154 TEIANEASRKLNMYN
+1154 
-1169 RGAKDSNFYVCK
+1169 
-1181 NTNMPSILVE
+1181 
-1191 NGFLTNPTEAVKASS
+1191 
-1206 SSHQQKLA
+1206 
-1214 QIIADKVNNA
+1214 
-1224 LK
+1224 

>member
-29 TSYSSSSIG
+29 TSYSSSYIG

-64 TFVSLASIYKKYGQ
+64 TFISLASIYKKYGQ

-162 SWKTESLSINE
+162 SWKAESLSINE

-214 RMYCDAVKV
+214 RMYCDAVKA

-284 IYPGYYNGAN
+284 TYPGYYNGAN

-329 NIVFTNTLELRS
+329 NIVFTNTLE
-341 CLDAPNDNEVVKS
+341 
-354 TTLNVRGW
+354 
-362 ALAGSGVKEVRVYVD
+362 
-377 GKDLGTVAYGT
+377 
-388 KRADVNKAYPG
+388 
-399 YSSGDNAGFEGNVNI
+399 
-414 SGISEGNRKLTVKIT
+414 
-429 ANDGSVQNIEKTIKV
+429 
-444 EKAQSRS
+444 SRS

-484 YVDGKDLGTVAYGA
+484 YMDGKDLGTVAYGA
-498 KRADVNKA
+498 NRADVNK
-506 YPGYS
+506 
-511 SGDNAG
+511 
-517 FEGNVNISGISEGN
+517 
-531 RKLTVKITANDGSVQ
+531 
-546 NIEKTIKVEK
+546 
-556 AQSRSYLDAPNDNEV
+556 
-571 VKSKTLNVRGWA
+571 
-583 LAGSGVKEVRV
+583 
-594 YVDGKDLGT
+594 
-603 VAYGAKRADVNKAYP
+603 
-618 GYSSGDNA
+618 
-626 GFEGNVNISGIS
+626 
-638 EGNRKLTVKITA
+638 
-650 NDGSVQNIEK
+650 
-660 TIKVE
+660 
-665 KAQSRSYL
+665 
-673 DAPNDN
+673 
-679 EVVKSKTLN
+679 
-688 VRGWALAGSGVK
+688 
-700 EVRVYVDGKDLGT
+700 
-713 VAYGAKRADVN
+713 
-724 KAYPGYSSG
+724 
-733 DNAGFEGNVNISGI
+733 
-747 SEGNRK
+747 
-753 LTVKI
+753 
-758 TANDGS
+758 
-764 VQNIEKTIKVEKA
+764 
-777 QSRSYLDAPNDNEV
+777 
-791 VKSKTLNVRGWALA
+791 
-805 GSGVKE
+805 
-811 VRVYVDGKD
+811 
-820 LGTVAYGA
+820 
-828 KRADVNKAYPGYS
+828 
-841 SGDNAGFE
+841 
-849 GNVNISGIS
+849 
-858 EGNRKLTVKIT
+858 
-869 ANDGSVQNIE
+869 
-879 KTIKIE
+879 
-885 KAQSR
+885 
-890 SYLDAPNDNEVVKS
+890 
-904 KTLNVRG
+904 
-911 WALAGS
+911 
-917 GVKEVRVYVDGKDL
+917 
-931 GTVAYGTKRADVN
+931 
-944 RAYPGYSSGD
+944 AYPGYSSGD

-1111 TPTNLTSIARSAIT
+1111 TPANLTSIARSAIT

-1154 TEIANEASRKLNMYN
+1154 TEITNEASSKLNMYN

>member
-341 CLDAPNDNEVVKS
+341 
-354 TTLNVRGW
+354 
-362 ALAGSGVKEVRVYVD
+362 
-377 GKDLGTVAYGT
+377 
-388 KRADVNKAYPG
+388 
-399 YSSGDNAGFEGNVNI
+399 
-414 SGISEGNRKLTVKIT
+414 
-429 ANDGSVQNIEKTIKV
+429 
-444 EKAQSRS
+444 

-498 KRADVNKA
+498 KRADVNK
-506 YPGYS
+506 
-511 SGDNAG
+511 
-517 FEGNVNISGISEGN
+517 
-531 RKLTVKITANDGSVQ
+531 
-546 NIEKTIKVEK
+546 
-556 AQSRSYLDAPNDNEV
+556 
-571 VKSKTLNVRGWA
+571 
-583 LAGSGVKEVRV
+583 
-594 YVDGKDLGT
+594 
-603 VAYGAKRADVNKAYP
+603 
-618 GYSSGDNA
+618 
-626 GFEGNVNISGIS
+626 
-638 EGNRKLTVKITA
+638 
-650 NDGSVQNIEK
+650 
-660 TIKVE
+660 
-665 KAQSRSYL
+665 
-673 DAPNDN
+673 
-679 EVVKSKTLN
+679 
-688 VRGWALAGSGVK
+688 
-700 EVRVYVDGKDLGT
+700 
-713 VAYGAKRADVN
+713 
-724 KAYPGYSSG
+724 
-733 DNAGFEGNVNISGI
+733 
-747 SEGNRK
+747 
-753 LTVKI
+753 
-758 TANDGS
+758 
-764 VQNIEKTIKVEKA
+764 
-777 QSRSYLDAPNDNEV
+777 
-791 VKSKTLNVRGWALA
+791 
-805 GSGVKE
+805 
-811 VRVYVDGKD
+811 
-820 LGTVAYGA
+820 
-828 KRADVNKAYPGYS
+828 
-841 SGDNAGFE
+841 
-849 GNVNISGIS
+849 
-858 EGNRKLTVKIT
+858 
-869 ANDGSVQNIE
+869 
-879 KTIKIE
+879 
-885 KAQSR
+885 
-890 SYLDAPNDNEVVKS
+890 
-904 KTLNVRG
+904 
-911 WALAGS
+911 
-917 GVKEVRVYVDGKDL
+917 
-931 GTVAYGTKRADVN
+931 
-944 RAYPGYSSGD
+944 AYPGYSSGD

>member
-29 TSYSSSSIG
+29 TSYSSSYIG

-64 TFVSLASIYKKYGQ
+64 TFISLASIYKKYGQ

-214 RMYCDAVKV
+214 RMYCDAVKA

-284 IYPGYYNGAN
+284 TYPGYYNGAN

-329 NIVFTNTLELRS
+329 NIVFTNTLE
-341 CLDAPNDNEVVKS
+341 
-354 TTLNVRGW
+354 
-362 ALAGSGVKEVRVYVD
+362 
-377 GKDLGTVAYGT
+377 
-388 KRADVNKAYPG
+388 
-399 YSSGDNAGFEGNVNI
+399 
-414 SGISEGNRKLTVKIT
+414 
-429 ANDGSVQNIEKTIKV
+429 
-444 EKAQSRS
+444 SRS

-546 NIEKTIKVEK
+546 NIE
-556 AQSRSYLDAPNDNEV
+556 RN
-571 VKSKTLNVRGWA
+571 
-583 LAGSGVKEVRV
+583 
-594 YVDGKDLGT
+594 
-603 VAYGAKRADVNKAYP
+603 
-618 GYSSGDNA
+618 
-626 GFEGNVNISGIS
+626 
-638 EGNRKLTVKITA
+638 
-650 NDGSVQNIEK
+650 
-660 TIKVE
+660 
-665 KAQSRSYL
+665 
-673 DAPNDN
+673 
-679 EVVKSKTLN
+679 
-688 VRGWALAGSGVK
+688 
-700 EVRVYVDGKDLGT
+700 
-713 VAYGAKRADVN
+713 
-724 KAYPGYSSG
+724 
-733 DNAGFEGNVNISGI
+733 
-747 SEGNRK
+747 
-753 LTVKI
+753 
-758 TANDGS
+758 
-764 VQNIEKTIKVEKA
+764 
-777 QSRSYLDAPNDNEV
+777 
-791 VKSKTLNVRGWALA
+791 
-805 GSGVKE
+805 
-811 VRVYVDGKD
+811 
-820 LGTVAYGA
+820 
-828 KRADVNKAYPGYS
+828 
-841 SGDNAGFE
+841 
-849 GNVNISGIS
+849 
-858 EGNRKLTVKIT
+858 
-869 ANDGSVQNIE
+869 
-879 KTIKIE
+879 
-885 KAQSR
+885 
-890 SYLDAPNDNEVVKS
+890 
-904 KTLNVRG
+904 
-911 WALAGS
+911 
-917 GVKEVRVYVDGKDL
+917 
-931 GTVAYGTKRADVN
+931 
-944 RAYPGYSSGD
+944 
-954 NAGFEGNV
+954 
-962 NISGI
+962 
-967 SEGNRKLTVKITAND
+967 
-982 GSVQN
+982 
-987 IERSFNIE
+987 FNIQ

-1013 NYGGDP
+1013 NDGGDP
-1019 GTSATHNGISY
+1019 GTSATHNGIRY

-1045 ELESRGMDVYMTR
+1045 ELESRGMEVYMTR

-1111 TPTNLTSIARSAIT
+1111 TPANLTSIARSAIT

-1154 TEIANEASRKLNMYN
+1154 TEITNEASSKLNMYN

>member
-29 TSYSSSSIG
+29 TSYSSSYIG

-64 TFVSLASIYKKYGQ
+64 TFISLASIYKKYGQ

-162 SWKTESLSINE
+162 SWKAESLSINE

-214 RMYCDAVKV
+214 RMYCDAVKA

-284 IYPGYYNGAN
+284 TYPGYYNGAN

-329 NIVFTNTLELRS
+329 NIVFTNTLE
-341 CLDAPNDNEVVKS
+341 
-354 TTLNVRGW
+354 
-362 ALAGSGVKEVRVYVD
+362 
-377 GKDLGTVAYGT
+377 
-388 KRADVNKAYPG
+388 
-399 YSSGDNAGFEGNVNI
+399 
-414 SGISEGNRKLTVKIT
+414 
-429 ANDGSVQNIEKTIKV
+429 
-444 EKAQSRS
+444 SRS

-546 NIEKTIKVEK
+546 NIE
-556 AQSRSYLDAPNDNEV
+556 
-571 VKSKTLNVRGWA
+571 
-583 LAGSGVKEVRV
+583 
-594 YVDGKDLGT
+594 
-603 VAYGAKRADVNKAYP
+603 
-618 GYSSGDNA
+618 
-626 GFEGNVNISGIS
+626 
-638 EGNRKLTVKITA
+638 
-650 NDGSVQNIEK
+650 
-660 TIKVE
+660 
-665 KAQSRSYL
+665 
-673 DAPNDN
+673 
-679 EVVKSKTLN
+679 
-688 VRGWALAGSGVK
+688 
-700 EVRVYVDGKDLGT
+700 
-713 VAYGAKRADVN
+713 
-724 KAYPGYSSG
+724 
-733 DNAGFEGNVNISGI
+733 
-747 SEGNRK
+747 
-753 LTVKI
+753 
-758 TANDGS
+758 
-764 VQNIEKTIKVEKA
+764 
-777 QSRSYLDAPNDNEV
+777 
-791 VKSKTLNVRGWALA
+791 
-805 GSGVKE
+805 
-811 VRVYVDGKD
+811 
-820 LGTVAYGA
+820 
-828 KRADVNKAYPGYS
+828 
-841 SGDNAGFE
+841 
-849 GNVNISGIS
+849 
-858 EGNRKLTVKIT
+858 
-869 ANDGSVQNIE
+869 
-879 KTIKIE
+879 
-885 KAQSR
+885 
-890 SYLDAPNDNEVVKS
+890 
-904 KTLNVRG
+904 
-911 WALAGS
+911 
-917 GVKEVRVYVDGKDL
+917 
-931 GTVAYGTKRADVN
+931 
-944 RAYPGYSSGD
+944 
-954 NAGFEGNV
+954 
-962 NISGI
+962 
-967 SEGNRKLTVKITAND
+967 
-982 GSVQN
+982 
-987 IERSFNIE
+987 RSFNIE

-1019 GTSATHNGISY
+1019 GTSATHNGIRY

-1045 ELESRGMDVYMTR
+1045 ELESRGMEVYMTR

-1111 TPTNLTSIARSAIT
+1111 TPANLTSIARSAIT

-1154 TEIANEASRKLNMYN
+1154 TEITNEASSKLNMYN